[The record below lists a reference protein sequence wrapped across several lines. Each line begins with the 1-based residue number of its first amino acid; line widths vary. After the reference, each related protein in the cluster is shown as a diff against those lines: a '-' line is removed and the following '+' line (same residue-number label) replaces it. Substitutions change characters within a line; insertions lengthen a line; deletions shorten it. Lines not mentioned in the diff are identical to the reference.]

1 MLLVLLIAGWA
12 AGCPLSAQ
20 TIVEL
25 EPDQSLSNGV
35 DVASLDDDEAYGISF
50 AFGKN
55 TGGYQAKYYNGAVR
69 VYTGN
74 TITMTGPNGYVVS
87 KVEFLTETYN
97 NDASTLSARVGSVSY
112 DATTKTYTWENTS
125 AVSEAVFDIVKGQFR
140 IKNIKCYLDNS
151 GEVKPKPKAPIISH
165 NSSEFYRAFQVVLTD
180 INDPATTIRYTLDG
194 TDPTDANGMKYT
206 APVEIPT
213 GNDVTLKAVCVNE
226 NGVSALASASYIY
239 KAKSLLS
246 FRTNNKGG
254 ISSVNYNTRGSEYGS
269 FSGEGDAYITDGETV
284 NLRISLNNGYSLRGI
299 TLNGEKKEMSQ
310 YDGLSFIMP
319 SVTDVTVMA
328 DVVYDPTSPSDPQPP
343 TPVEKKYKLTLVSN
357 PAGAGSFSG
366 NGSYAEGTTIR
377 ISTSNNY
384 GYVFKNWTRD
394 GETISANSYFNFTMP
409 ATDVV
414 LVANYVYNPTSPSDP
429 EKPTLKHPLTAVAS
443 PTGAASFNLSASE
456 VVAGNTYT
464 VRAYPNTGYKMK
476 GWILNGVAQE
486 EKSNVFKG
494 TMTDAGAQLVAI
506 LEYDPASPGNPGAN
520 YYNAATGLAIIDD
533 FTPDNLLGALSST
546 VGSNNYVNVNRLIVK
561 GRMTSYDFNCLQQ
574 LSNAATIDLSRT
586 GGVTELPSYAF
597 SGMAVSS
604 VSLPA
609 TIGSMGSM
617 VFNNCANLTAITVH
631 AVEPPVCNNRTFE
644 GITNKANCNVY
655 VPEEAVELYAAAEYW
670 KDFTIL
676 PITDDMHMLQ
686 VNLPAEGKDGRYKN
700 NTIELVNINSGVRQ
714 KYVIT
719 DRLIY
724 TFSGLRKDEQYNVY
738 MYSRAGLEI
747 GRIEEVTIPNDDMDV
762 AFGTLK
768 QLYTV
773 AAKVLSPEGENLT
786 NMATVEW
793 LKPLEDGTT
802 VYLRKTVSLG
812 EIPEGQQ
819 LICRVTLN
827 DKLGTIYVAPAD
839 TAFSV
844 SSKENICNIMLQP
857 LRTITLKGT
866 VVDGDDAFIADA
878 SVSAMQTLNGKFQKT
893 YTTKTNSNG
902 EWTLSVLAAPE
913 TRLVI
918 AATECVNKLD
928 TIGAFADDE
937 TIHEMG
943 KTVMKSV
950 VGARINYGFTY
961 IAAGSEE
968 KQDFY
973 SDYRNVAFTVFNVTQ
988 NREQKDMT
996 MQYPTLTILDETVN
1010 IGDEL
1015 RITAVSK
1022 TGAFS
1027 SIERTVTVNEKRR
1040 AEATFD
1046 IVGKGCI
1053 EASFETTDNPAV
1065 MAMLYNANGEL
1076 LKKTEYTE
1084 AKASL
1089 ADVDDGEYT
1098 LVTMGKSELMSSI
1111 LRLSAYDEIG
1121 LTDGKDYVK
1130 NSVKVECGKIASV
1143 HNSMVPAFDESLF
1156 TYTTASTSFSSNKS
1170 SITNGK
1176 YLTLSSIID
1185 FKGVYKSDIS
1195 NVKLVVDLPDAC
1207 DFVEKSVIQGPKLM
1221 TYTLSGKRLTVELG
1235 DTYKTQTRFCVIP
1248 TASEMFNATASVV
1261 FDYKGA
1267 TLTQPIGS
1275 ANVEVKDIE
1284 ISVPNTIGS
1293 TKFSVTGTARPN
1305 STINVFEG
1313 GTLLGSGKANAAGT
1327 WMVNC
1332 ELTKAY
1338 NLSTHMVYAK
1348 ITTPDGTVMPTE
1360 TKKLTYDINA
1370 IHVSKV
1376 TMYHMNPAMGRTY
1389 ESVFDFQNPKTSP
1402 TQWSVYYPQKK
1413 FTYTIEFSE
1422 NDPERISNV
1431 VLYVHTA
1438 DGKFVPCSATYDEK
1452 KKMWFAEI
1460 DMGHNSD
1467 NYYPVNCSVDF
1478 ECLSESAID
1487 SDELLQMTKDYSDIA
1502 RQFTENV
1509 ADFDNSVTNAET
1521 SVDSEIDDIE
1531 NSETQ
1536 DWASTLDNLI
1546 EDVAGKDMEEDNS
1559 NLSYSYFSSMSDE
1572 DLDNYIANLGEI
1584 DYDKETTSI
1593 ENAADFLIS
1602 NMSYDMGDGVVLEDG
1617 TKLTMKTC
1625 EGLTT
1630 ESLLEKGFQLY
1641 KTTDGNGVYI
1651 LTNENGSEVVDL
1663 KNNNYTTI
1671 VYGQDIQIA
1680 VKALL
1685 KNKSNVEDGLNVFN
1699 EIIEKI
1705 NSYYQPIAKAWEDTN
1720 EKVFNFVEYFKN
1732 NYVKVSFDFGRK
1744 KAIYNAKS
1752 NKLNR
1757 LKRELKSLNSLSLE
1771 YQLKLGEI
1779 YEYQKE
1785 VKAAKK
1791 LMKSA
1796 GRLKA
1801 MAGAVYKS
1809 IKPLPGVF
1817 AKKLPLVKYADAIYT
1832 FVSVA
1837 RQYQRVYLSIPNPC
1851 KDDQKKADTLR
1862 GLCIAEAWA
1871 AEGVASIKLGV
1882 NALLDM
1888 AAVASVTAL
1897 VGTGG
1902 TSIIG
1907 AVAVIMLN
1915 VGVNVLIDGMYD
1927 KAVNKRITFF
1937 KAERDKL
1944 ECVKKCGT
1952 NGYPKCPDG
1961 DGPGGGNNGGGTHQ
1975 SGSESDHVIIDP
1987 AGYVYE
1993 AVPENR
1999 VEGVQATIYYKE
2011 EVEDIY
2017 GDKHE
2022 NIVMWNAE
2030 EYAQHNPLFTDE
2042 NGMYRWDVPQ
2052 GLWQVKFE
2060 KDGYA
2065 TAYSEW
2071 LPVPPPQLEV
2081 NVGIT
2086 QNKQPEVT
2094 EARAYEEGI
2103 EVQFDKY
2110 MDPTTLTDANISVT
2124 AGGKKLAGDIQLVN
2138 AALADEYASPEDADA
2153 VRYASRIRFVPEQ
2166 ALASTTGEIRL
2177 TVSRNVKSYAGIP
2190 MTVTYSQVL
2199 DVEKEV
2205 QKITADNI
2213 KVLYGGEKELTIY
2226 ALPSEAA
2233 SGRTLHI
2240 ANSSEMVAS
2249 LAATDLTLDAEGKAV
2264 VKVTGDL
2271 PGRTQL
2277 TFTIDDVTAKGES
2290 TVDVMTEII
2299 TAEAPTASRA
2309 SGTAVYRGTK
2319 VELATDSKNAT
2330 IYFTTD
2336 GSCPCDENGT
2346 RRKYTVPIVISS
2358 DTHIKAMTM
2367 VGNDDVSDVKEFSY
2381 VIKKS
2386 DMDIAMTEGWTW
2398 MSHNFADGMTA
2409 AQLAEDA
2416 AVQRVK
2422 SQTQEVVRDPQ
2433 LGLVGTLSSL
2443 EASQSYKVET
2453 SAATASR
2460 RISGVAWNPATP
2472 IALNDGW
2479 NWLGYPADQTMT
2491 LDEAFATTT
2500 VEKLDAVVGQDG
2512 FAQYDGEH
2520 WVGTLETLAP
2530 GKGYMYQSQ
2539 SKKNVVYNTA
2549 IVSKAHAQHTQGI
2562 GSRLPLAFDKHKYP
2576 SVMAIVATVCY
2587 ADGITADNADYQL
2600 AAFCGSE
2607 CRGIGQL
2614 SGGLL
2619 MMSVYGNAGD
2629 RITVQVTDREGSDV
2643 LASNTLDF
2651 SETVLGN
2658 IEAPYAINVGNATA
2672 IGTTAYDGNVS
2683 LSVDGG
2689 RLLIHGVAAD
2699 DINSVELFD
2708 INGQKIK
2715 HETHISDS
2723 GVDISSLT
2731 GGVYVAVVC
2740 SNGHYTY
2747 HKIAVR

>member
-25 EPDQSLSNGV
+25 EPDQSLSNGA

-55 TGGYQAKYYNGAVR
+55 TGGYQAAYYSGAVR
-69 VYTGN
+69 VYKGN

-165 NSSEFYRAFQVVLTD
+165 NSGEFYRAFQVVLTD

-194 TDPTDANGMKYT
+194 TDPTDTNGMKYT

-429 EKPTLKHPLTAVAS
+429 EKPALKHPLTAVAS

-866 VVDGDDAFIADA
+866 VVDGDDAYIADA
-878 SVSAMQTLNGKFQKT
+878 SVSATQTLNGKFQKT
-893 YTTKTNSNG
+893 FTTKTDRRG
-902 EWTLSVLAAPE
+902 QWTLSVLAAPD

-928 TIGAFADDE
+928 TLGAFADDE

-943 KTVMKSV
+943 KTMMKSV
-950 VGARINYGFTY
+950 VGARITYGFTY
-961 IAAGSEE
+961 MAAGSEE

-973 SDYRNVAFTVFNVTQ
+973 SDHRNVAFTVFNVTQ

-1027 SIERTVTVNEKRR
+1027 SIERTVTVDEKRR

-1176 YLTLSSIID
+1176 YLTLSSVID

-1284 ISVPNTIGS
+1284 INVPNTIGS

-1305 STINVFEG
+1305 STINVYED

-1327 WMVNC
+1327 WMINC
-1332 ELTKAY
+1332 ELAKAY

-1478 ECLSESAID
+1478 ESVSNILGDSQKINENLNQYKEEIGEDTKLNKIINDINNTESNYEQLFGSLFNHLEIEQGDTKELPDNIAKFVDSVLTNNESSLFEYKNGILSFTDKEGKTTKLNCIYSKDATLSET
-1487 SDELLQMTKDYSDIA
+1487 ELKDYTPIVLTDGSTLYVNV
-1502 RQFTENV
+1502 TENII
-1509 ADFDNSVTNAET
+1509 NA
-1521 SVDSEIDDIE
+1521 
-1531 NSETQ
+1531 
-1536 DWASTLDNLI
+1536 
-1546 EDVAGKDMEEDNS
+1546 
-1559 NLSYSYFSSMSDE
+1559 YY
-1572 DLDNYIANLGEI
+1572 
-1584 DYDKETTSI
+1584 
-1593 ENAADFLIS
+1593 
-1602 NMSYDMGDGVVLEDG
+1602 
-1617 TKLTMKTC
+1617 
-1625 EGLTT
+1625 
-1630 ESLLEKGFQLY
+1630 
-1641 KTTDGNGVYI
+1641 DGNLFTLGNI
-1651 LTNENGSEVVDL
+1651 T
-1663 KNNNYTTI
+1663 
-1671 VYGQDIQIA
+1671 
-1680 VKALL
+1680 
-1685 KNKSNVEDGLNVFN
+1685 
-1699 EIIEKI
+1699 
-1705 NSYYQPIAKAWEDTN
+1705 DTN
-1720 EKVFNFVEYFKN
+1720 EK
-1732 NYVKVSFDFGRK
+1732 
-1744 KAIYNAKS
+1744 IKS
-1752 NKLNR
+1752 NSEATDEFFKKWTQARQTLNAMEYLHNYSKEFR
-1757 LKRELKSLNSLSLE
+1757 KISSFFTKALTSLE
-1771 YQLKLGEI
+1771 EKLRTCRE
-1779 YEYQKE
+1779 
-1785 VKAAKK
+1785 
-1791 LMKSA
+1791 
-1796 GRLKA
+1796 
-1801 MAGAVYKS
+1801 
-1809 IKPLPGVF
+1809 
-1817 AKKLPLVKYADAIYT
+1817 
-1832 FVSVA
+1832 
-1837 RQYQRVYLSIPNPC
+1837 
-1851 KDDQKKADTLR
+1851 
-1862 GLCIAEAWA
+1862 
-1871 AEGVASIKLGV
+1871 IKL
-1882 NALLDM
+1882 AIAYDQLSPEKLKELDM
-1888 AAVASVTAL
+1888 AKLDKCLEKIPKQIRTIKKALNGLGMLFKAFDIISIYNDIKDAEESRKEWNQLIENIKRIDCPDMDKLAAKAISYRDKTARGYNFYISTNVINASAIDKLTAFIITIAVAD
-1897 VGTGG
+1897 
-1902 TSIIG
+1902 
-1907 AVAVIMLN
+1907 VAMPEA
-1915 VGVNVLIDGMYD
+1915 VLIASIVSSFINDVSIVQGGYTQYKDIIWKGEIRNQIPNIKCNTDCGKPGMPPC
-1927 KAVNKRITFF
+1927 RI
-1937 KAERDKL
+1937 
-1944 ECVKKCGT
+1944 
-1952 NGYPKCPDG
+1952 
-1961 DGPGGGNNGGGTHQ
+1961 PGNGNNGGGTHQ

-2022 NIVMWNAE
+2022 NVVMWNAE

-2110 MDPTTLTDANISVT
+2110 MDPASLTDANISVT

-2249 LAATDLTLDAEGKAV
+2249 LAATDLTLDTEGKAV

-2398 MSHNFADGMTA
+2398 MSHSFADGMTA

>member
-25 EPDQSLSNGV
+25 EPDQSLSNGA

-55 TGGYQAKYYNGAVR
+55 TGGYQAAYYSGAVR
-69 VYTGN
+69 VYKGN

-165 NSSEFYRAFQVVLTD
+165 NSGEFYRAFQVVLTD

-194 TDPTDANGMKYT
+194 TDPTDTNGMKYT

-429 EKPTLKHPLTAVAS
+429 EKPALKHPLTAVAS

-866 VVDGDDAFIADA
+866 VVDGDDAYIADA
-878 SVSAMQTLNGKFQKT
+878 SVSATQTLNGKFQKT
-893 YTTKTNSNG
+893 FTTKTDRRG
-902 EWTLSVLAAPE
+902 QWTLSVLAAPD

-928 TIGAFADDE
+928 TLGAFADDE

-943 KTVMKSV
+943 KTMMKSV
-950 VGARINYGFTY
+950 VGARITYGFTY
-961 IAAGSEE
+961 MAAGSEE

-973 SDYRNVAFTVFNVTQ
+973 SDHRNVAFTVFNVTQ

-1027 SIERTVTVNEKRR
+1027 SIERTVTVDEKRR

-1176 YLTLSSIID
+1176 YLTLSSVID

-1284 ISVPNTIGS
+1284 INVPNTIGS

-1305 STINVFEG
+1305 STINVYED

-1327 WMVNC
+1327 WMINC
-1332 ELTKAY
+1332 ELAKAY

-1478 ECLSESAID
+1478 ESVSNILGDSQKINENLNQYKEEIGEDTKLNKIINDINNTESNYEQLFGSLFNHLEIEQGDTKELPDNIAKFVDSVLTNNESSLFEYKNGILSFTDKEGKTTKLNCIYSKDATLSET
-1487 SDELLQMTKDYSDIA
+1487 ELKDYTPIVLTDGSTLYVNV
-1502 RQFTENV
+1502 TENII
-1509 ADFDNSVTNAET
+1509 NA
-1521 SVDSEIDDIE
+1521 
-1531 NSETQ
+1531 
-1536 DWASTLDNLI
+1536 
-1546 EDVAGKDMEEDNS
+1546 
-1559 NLSYSYFSSMSDE
+1559 YY
-1572 DLDNYIANLGEI
+1572 
-1584 DYDKETTSI
+1584 
-1593 ENAADFLIS
+1593 
-1602 NMSYDMGDGVVLEDG
+1602 
-1617 TKLTMKTC
+1617 
-1625 EGLTT
+1625 
-1630 ESLLEKGFQLY
+1630 
-1641 KTTDGNGVYI
+1641 DGNLFTLGNI
-1651 LTNENGSEVVDL
+1651 T
-1663 KNNNYTTI
+1663 
-1671 VYGQDIQIA
+1671 
-1680 VKALL
+1680 
-1685 KNKSNVEDGLNVFN
+1685 
-1699 EIIEKI
+1699 
-1705 NSYYQPIAKAWEDTN
+1705 DTN
-1720 EKVFNFVEYFKN
+1720 EK
-1732 NYVKVSFDFGRK
+1732 
-1744 KAIYNAKS
+1744 IKS
-1752 NKLNR
+1752 NSEATDEFFKKWTQARQTLNAMEYLHNYSKEFR
-1757 LKRELKSLNSLSLE
+1757 KISSFFTKALTSLE
-1771 YQLKLGEI
+1771 EKLRTCRE
-1779 YEYQKE
+1779 
-1785 VKAAKK
+1785 
-1791 LMKSA
+1791 
-1796 GRLKA
+1796 
-1801 MAGAVYKS
+1801 
-1809 IKPLPGVF
+1809 
-1817 AKKLPLVKYADAIYT
+1817 
-1832 FVSVA
+1832 
-1837 RQYQRVYLSIPNPC
+1837 
-1851 KDDQKKADTLR
+1851 
-1862 GLCIAEAWA
+1862 
-1871 AEGVASIKLGV
+1871 IKL
-1882 NALLDM
+1882 AIAYDQLSPEKLKELDM
-1888 AAVASVTAL
+1888 AKLDKCLEKIPKQIRTIKKALNGLGMLFKAFDIISIYNDIKDAEESRKEWNQLIENIKRIDCPDMDKLAAKAISYRDKTARGYNFYISTNVINASAIDKLTAFIITIAVAD
-1897 VGTGG
+1897 
-1902 TSIIG
+1902 
-1907 AVAVIMLN
+1907 VAMPEA
-1915 VGVNVLIDGMYD
+1915 VLIASIVSSFINDVSIVQGGYTQYKDIIWKGEIRNQIPNIKCNTDCGKPGMPPC
-1927 KAVNKRITFF
+1927 RI
-1937 KAERDKL
+1937 
-1944 ECVKKCGT
+1944 
-1952 NGYPKCPDG
+1952 
-1961 DGPGGGNNGGGTHQ
+1961 PGNGNNGGGTHQ

-2022 NIVMWNAE
+2022 NVVMWNAE

-2110 MDPTTLTDANISVT
+2110 MDPASLTDANISVT

-2398 MSHNFADGMTA
+2398 MSHSFADGMTA

-2658 IEAPYAINVGNATA
+2658 IEAPYAINVDNATA

>member
-25 EPDQSLSNGV
+25 EPDQSLSNGA
-35 DVASLDDDEAYGISF
+35 DVASLDDDETYGISF

-55 TGGYQAKYYNGAVR
+55 TGGYQATYYSGAVR
-69 VYTGN
+69 VYKGN

-165 NSSEFYRAFQVVLTD
+165 NSGEFYRAFQVVLTD

-194 TDPTDANGMKYT
+194 TDPTDTNGMKYT

-429 EKPTLKHPLTAVAS
+429 EKPALKHPLTAVAS

-866 VVDGDDAFIADA
+866 VVDGDDAYIADA
-878 SVSAMQTLNGKFQKT
+878 SVSATQTLNGKFQKT
-893 YTTKTNSNG
+893 FTTKTDRRG
-902 EWTLSVLAAPE
+902 QWTLSVLAAPD

-928 TIGAFADDE
+928 TLGAFADDE

-943 KTVMKSV
+943 KTMMKSV
-950 VGARINYGFTY
+950 VGARITYGFTY
-961 IAAGSEE
+961 MAAGSEE

-973 SDYRNVAFTVFNVTQ
+973 SDHRNVAFTVFNVTQ

-1027 SIERTVTVNEKRR
+1027 SIERTVTVDEKRR

-1176 YLTLSSIID
+1176 YLTLSSVID

-1284 ISVPNTIGS
+1284 INVPNTIGS

-1305 STINVFEG
+1305 STINVYED

-1327 WMVNC
+1327 WMINC
-1332 ELTKAY
+1332 ELAKAY

-1478 ECLSESAID
+1478 ESVSNILGDSQKINENLNQYKEEIGEDTKLNKIINDINNTESNYEQLFGSLFNHLEIEQGDTKELPDNIAKFVDSVLTNNESSLFEYKNGILSFTDKEGKTTKLNCIYSKDATLSET
-1487 SDELLQMTKDYSDIA
+1487 ELKDYTPIVLTDGSTLYVNV
-1502 RQFTENV
+1502 TENII
-1509 ADFDNSVTNAET
+1509 NA
-1521 SVDSEIDDIE
+1521 
-1531 NSETQ
+1531 
-1536 DWASTLDNLI
+1536 
-1546 EDVAGKDMEEDNS
+1546 
-1559 NLSYSYFSSMSDE
+1559 YY
-1572 DLDNYIANLGEI
+1572 
-1584 DYDKETTSI
+1584 
-1593 ENAADFLIS
+1593 
-1602 NMSYDMGDGVVLEDG
+1602 
-1617 TKLTMKTC
+1617 
-1625 EGLTT
+1625 
-1630 ESLLEKGFQLY
+1630 
-1641 KTTDGNGVYI
+1641 DGNLFTLGNI
-1651 LTNENGSEVVDL
+1651 T
-1663 KNNNYTTI
+1663 
-1671 VYGQDIQIA
+1671 
-1680 VKALL
+1680 
-1685 KNKSNVEDGLNVFN
+1685 
-1699 EIIEKI
+1699 
-1705 NSYYQPIAKAWEDTN
+1705 DTN
-1720 EKVFNFVEYFKN
+1720 EK
-1732 NYVKVSFDFGRK
+1732 
-1744 KAIYNAKS
+1744 IKS
-1752 NKLNR
+1752 NSEATDEFFKKWTQARQTLNAMEYLHNYSKEFR
-1757 LKRELKSLNSLSLE
+1757 KISSFFTKALTSLE
-1771 YQLKLGEI
+1771 EKLRTCRE
-1779 YEYQKE
+1779 
-1785 VKAAKK
+1785 
-1791 LMKSA
+1791 
-1796 GRLKA
+1796 
-1801 MAGAVYKS
+1801 
-1809 IKPLPGVF
+1809 
-1817 AKKLPLVKYADAIYT
+1817 
-1832 FVSVA
+1832 
-1837 RQYQRVYLSIPNPC
+1837 
-1851 KDDQKKADTLR
+1851 
-1862 GLCIAEAWA
+1862 
-1871 AEGVASIKLGV
+1871 IKL
-1882 NALLDM
+1882 AIAYDQLSPEKLKELDM
-1888 AAVASVTAL
+1888 AKLDKCLEKIPKQIRTIKKALNGLGMLFKAFDIISIYNDIKDAEESRKEWNQLIENIKRIDCPDMDKLAAKAISYRDKTARGYNFYISTNVINASAIDKLTAFIITIAVAD
-1897 VGTGG
+1897 
-1902 TSIIG
+1902 
-1907 AVAVIMLN
+1907 VAMPEA
-1915 VGVNVLIDGMYD
+1915 VLIASIVSSFINDVSIVQGGYTQYKDIIWKGEIRNQIPNIKCNTDCGKPGMPPC
-1927 KAVNKRITFF
+1927 RI
-1937 KAERDKL
+1937 
-1944 ECVKKCGT
+1944 
-1952 NGYPKCPDG
+1952 
-1961 DGPGGGNNGGGTHQ
+1961 PGNGNNGGGTHQ

-2022 NIVMWNAE
+2022 NVVMWNAE

-2110 MDPTTLTDANISVT
+2110 MDPASLTDANISVT

-2398 MSHNFADGMTA
+2398 MSHSFADGMTA

-2658 IEAPYAINVGNATA
+2658 IEAPYAINVDNATA

>member
-25 EPDQSLSNGV
+25 EPDQSLSNGA

-55 TGGYQAKYYNGAVR
+55 TGGYQAAYYSGAVR
-69 VYTGN
+69 VYKGN

-165 NSSEFYRAFQVVLTD
+165 NSGEFYRAFQVVLTD

-194 TDPTDANGMKYT
+194 TDPTDTNGMKYT

-429 EKPTLKHPLTAVAS
+429 EKPALKHPLTAVAS

-793 LKPLEDGTT
+793 FKPLEDGTT

-866 VVDGDDAFIADA
+866 VVDGDDAYIADA
-878 SVSAMQTLNGKFQKT
+878 SVSATQTLNGKFQKT
-893 YTTKTNSNG
+893 FTTKTDRRG
-902 EWTLSVLAAPE
+902 QWTLSVLAAPD

-918 AATECVNKLD
+918 AATECMNKLD
-928 TIGAFADDE
+928 TLGAFADDE

-943 KTVMKSV
+943 KTMMKSV
-950 VGARINYGFTY
+950 VGARITYGFTY
-961 IAAGSEE
+961 MAAGSEE

-973 SDYRNVAFTVFNVTQ
+973 SDHRNVAFTVFNVTQ

-1027 SIERTVTVNEKRR
+1027 SIERTVTVDEKRR

-1176 YLTLSSIID
+1176 YLTLSSVID

-1284 ISVPNTIGS
+1284 INVPNTIGS

-1305 STINVFEG
+1305 STINVYED

-1327 WMVNC
+1327 WMINC
-1332 ELTKAY
+1332 ELAKAY

-1478 ECLSESAID
+1478 ESVSNILGDSQKINENLNQYKEEIGEDTKLNKIINDINNTESNYEQLFGSLFNHLEIEQGDTKELPDNIAKFVDSVLTNNESSLFEYKNGILSFTDKEGKTTKLNCIYSKDATLSET
-1487 SDELLQMTKDYSDIA
+1487 ELKDYTPIVLTDGSTLYVNV
-1502 RQFTENV
+1502 TENII
-1509 ADFDNSVTNAET
+1509 NA
-1521 SVDSEIDDIE
+1521 
-1531 NSETQ
+1531 
-1536 DWASTLDNLI
+1536 
-1546 EDVAGKDMEEDNS
+1546 
-1559 NLSYSYFSSMSDE
+1559 YY
-1572 DLDNYIANLGEI
+1572 
-1584 DYDKETTSI
+1584 
-1593 ENAADFLIS
+1593 
-1602 NMSYDMGDGVVLEDG
+1602 
-1617 TKLTMKTC
+1617 
-1625 EGLTT
+1625 
-1630 ESLLEKGFQLY
+1630 
-1641 KTTDGNGVYI
+1641 DGNLFTLGNI
-1651 LTNENGSEVVDL
+1651 T
-1663 KNNNYTTI
+1663 
-1671 VYGQDIQIA
+1671 
-1680 VKALL
+1680 
-1685 KNKSNVEDGLNVFN
+1685 
-1699 EIIEKI
+1699 
-1705 NSYYQPIAKAWEDTN
+1705 DTN
-1720 EKVFNFVEYFKN
+1720 EK
-1732 NYVKVSFDFGRK
+1732 
-1744 KAIYNAKS
+1744 IKS
-1752 NKLNR
+1752 NSEATDEFFKKWTQARQTLNAMEYLHNYSKEFR
-1757 LKRELKSLNSLSLE
+1757 KISSFFTKALTSLE
-1771 YQLKLGEI
+1771 EKLRTCRE
-1779 YEYQKE
+1779 
-1785 VKAAKK
+1785 
-1791 LMKSA
+1791 
-1796 GRLKA
+1796 
-1801 MAGAVYKS
+1801 
-1809 IKPLPGVF
+1809 
-1817 AKKLPLVKYADAIYT
+1817 
-1832 FVSVA
+1832 
-1837 RQYQRVYLSIPNPC
+1837 
-1851 KDDQKKADTLR
+1851 
-1862 GLCIAEAWA
+1862 
-1871 AEGVASIKLGV
+1871 IKL
-1882 NALLDM
+1882 AIAYDQLSPEKLKELDM
-1888 AAVASVTAL
+1888 AKLDKCLEKIPKQIRTIKKALNGLGMLFKAFDIISIYNDIKDAEESRKEWNQLIENIKRIDCPDMDKLAAKAISYRDKTARGYNFYISTNVINASAIDKLTAFIITIAVAD
-1897 VGTGG
+1897 
-1902 TSIIG
+1902 
-1907 AVAVIMLN
+1907 VAMPEA
-1915 VGVNVLIDGMYD
+1915 VLIASIVSSFINDVSIVQGGYTQYKDIIWKGEIRNQIPNIKCNTDCGKPGMPPC
-1927 KAVNKRITFF
+1927 RI
-1937 KAERDKL
+1937 
-1944 ECVKKCGT
+1944 
-1952 NGYPKCPDG
+1952 
-1961 DGPGGGNNGGGTHQ
+1961 PGNGNNGGGTHQ

-2022 NIVMWNAE
+2022 NVVMWNAE

-2110 MDPTTLTDANISVT
+2110 MDPASLTDANISVT

-2398 MSHNFADGMTA
+2398 MSHSFADGMTA

-2658 IEAPYAINVGNATA
+2658 IEAPYAINVDNATA

>member
-25 EPDQSLSNGV
+25 EPDQSLSNGA

-55 TGGYQAKYYNGAVR
+55 TGGYQAAYYSGAVR
-69 VYTGN
+69 VYKGN

-165 NSSEFYRAFQVVLTD
+165 NSGEFYRAFQVVLTD

-194 TDPTDANGMKYT
+194 TDPTDTNGMKYT

-429 EKPTLKHPLTAVAS
+429 EKPALKHPLTAVAS

-747 GRIEEVTIPNDDMDV
+747 SRIEEVTIPNDDMDV

-866 VVDGDDAFIADA
+866 VVDGDDAYIADA
-878 SVSAMQTLNGKFQKT
+878 SVSATQTLNGKFQKT
-893 YTTKTNSNG
+893 FTTKTDRRG
-902 EWTLSVLAAPE
+902 QWTLSVLAAPD

-928 TIGAFADDE
+928 TLGAFADDE

-943 KTVMKSV
+943 KTMMKSV
-950 VGARINYGFTY
+950 VGARITYGFTY
-961 IAAGSEE
+961 MAAGSEE

-973 SDYRNVAFTVFNVTQ
+973 SDHRNVAFTVFNVTQ

-1027 SIERTVTVNEKRR
+1027 SIERTVTVDEKRR

-1176 YLTLSSIID
+1176 YLTLSSVID

-1284 ISVPNTIGS
+1284 INVPNTIGS

-1305 STINVFEG
+1305 STINVYED

-1327 WMVNC
+1327 WMINC
-1332 ELTKAY
+1332 ELAKAY

-1478 ECLSESAID
+1478 ESVSNILGDSQKINENLNQYKEEIGEDTKLNKIINDINNTESNYEQLFGSLFNHLEIEQGDTKELPDNIAKFVDSVLTNNESSLFEYKNGILSFTDKEGKTTKLNCIYSKDATLSET
-1487 SDELLQMTKDYSDIA
+1487 ELKDYTPIVLTDGSTLYVNV
-1502 RQFTENV
+1502 TENII
-1509 ADFDNSVTNAET
+1509 NA
-1521 SVDSEIDDIE
+1521 
-1531 NSETQ
+1531 
-1536 DWASTLDNLI
+1536 
-1546 EDVAGKDMEEDNS
+1546 
-1559 NLSYSYFSSMSDE
+1559 YY
-1572 DLDNYIANLGEI
+1572 
-1584 DYDKETTSI
+1584 
-1593 ENAADFLIS
+1593 
-1602 NMSYDMGDGVVLEDG
+1602 
-1617 TKLTMKTC
+1617 
-1625 EGLTT
+1625 
-1630 ESLLEKGFQLY
+1630 
-1641 KTTDGNGVYI
+1641 DGNLFTLGNI
-1651 LTNENGSEVVDL
+1651 T
-1663 KNNNYTTI
+1663 
-1671 VYGQDIQIA
+1671 
-1680 VKALL
+1680 
-1685 KNKSNVEDGLNVFN
+1685 
-1699 EIIEKI
+1699 
-1705 NSYYQPIAKAWEDTN
+1705 DTN
-1720 EKVFNFVEYFKN
+1720 EK
-1732 NYVKVSFDFGRK
+1732 
-1744 KAIYNAKS
+1744 IKS
-1752 NKLNR
+1752 NSEATDEFFKKWTQARQTLNAMEYLHNYSKEFR
-1757 LKRELKSLNSLSLE
+1757 KISSFFTKALTSLE
-1771 YQLKLGEI
+1771 EKLRTCRE
-1779 YEYQKE
+1779 
-1785 VKAAKK
+1785 
-1791 LMKSA
+1791 
-1796 GRLKA
+1796 
-1801 MAGAVYKS
+1801 
-1809 IKPLPGVF
+1809 
-1817 AKKLPLVKYADAIYT
+1817 
-1832 FVSVA
+1832 
-1837 RQYQRVYLSIPNPC
+1837 
-1851 KDDQKKADTLR
+1851 
-1862 GLCIAEAWA
+1862 
-1871 AEGVASIKLGV
+1871 IKL
-1882 NALLDM
+1882 AIAYDQLSPEKLKELDM
-1888 AAVASVTAL
+1888 AKLDKCLEKIPKQIRTIKKALNGLGMLFKAFDIISIYNDIKDAEESRKEWNQLIENIKRIDCPDMDKLAAKAISYRDKTARGYNFYISTNVINASAIDKLTAFIITIAVAD
-1897 VGTGG
+1897 
-1902 TSIIG
+1902 
-1907 AVAVIMLN
+1907 VAMPEA
-1915 VGVNVLIDGMYD
+1915 VLIASIVSSFINDVSIVQGGYTQYKDIIWKGEIRNQIPNIKCNTDCGKPGMPPC
-1927 KAVNKRITFF
+1927 RI
-1937 KAERDKL
+1937 
-1944 ECVKKCGT
+1944 
-1952 NGYPKCPDG
+1952 
-1961 DGPGGGNNGGGTHQ
+1961 PGNGNNGGGTHQ

-2022 NIVMWNAE
+2022 NVVMWNAE

-2110 MDPTTLTDANISVT
+2110 MDPASLTDANISVT

-2398 MSHNFADGMTA
+2398 MSHSFADGMTA

-2658 IEAPYAINVGNATA
+2658 IEAPYAINVDNATA

>member
-25 EPDQSLSNGV
+25 EPDQSLSNGA

-55 TGGYQAKYYNGAVR
+55 TGGYQAAYYSGAVR
-69 VYTGN
+69 VYKGN

-165 NSSEFYRAFQVVLTD
+165 NSGEFYRAFQVVLTD

-194 TDPTDANGMKYT
+194 TDPTDTNGMKYT

-429 EKPTLKHPLTAVAS
+429 EKPALKHPLTAVAS

-866 VVDGDDAFIADA
+866 VVDGDDAYIADA
-878 SVSAMQTLNGKFQKT
+878 SVSATQTLNGKFQKT
-893 YTTKTNSNG
+893 FTTKTDRRG
-902 EWTLSVLAAPE
+902 QWTLSVLAAPD

-928 TIGAFADDE
+928 TLGAFADDE

-943 KTVMKSV
+943 KTMMKSV
-950 VGARINYGFTY
+950 VGARITYGFTY
-961 IAAGSEE
+961 MAAGSEE

-973 SDYRNVAFTVFNVTQ
+973 SDHRNVAFTVFNVTQ

-1027 SIERTVTVNEKRR
+1027 SIERTVTVDEKRR

-1176 YLTLSSIID
+1176 YLTLSSVID

-1284 ISVPNTIGS
+1284 INVPNTIGS

-1305 STINVFEG
+1305 STINVYED

-1327 WMVNC
+1327 WMINC
-1332 ELTKAY
+1332 ELAKAY

-1478 ECLSESAID
+1478 ESVSNILGDSQKINENLNQYKEEIGEDTKLNKIINDINNTESNYEQLFGSLFNHLEIEQGDTKELPDNIAKFVDSVLTNNESSLFEYKNSILSFTDKEGKTTKLNCIYSKDATLSET
-1487 SDELLQMTKDYSDIA
+1487 ELKDYTPIVLTDGSTLYVNV
-1502 RQFTENV
+1502 TENII
-1509 ADFDNSVTNAET
+1509 NA
-1521 SVDSEIDDIE
+1521 
-1531 NSETQ
+1531 
-1536 DWASTLDNLI
+1536 
-1546 EDVAGKDMEEDNS
+1546 
-1559 NLSYSYFSSMSDE
+1559 YY
-1572 DLDNYIANLGEI
+1572 
-1584 DYDKETTSI
+1584 
-1593 ENAADFLIS
+1593 
-1602 NMSYDMGDGVVLEDG
+1602 
-1617 TKLTMKTC
+1617 
-1625 EGLTT
+1625 
-1630 ESLLEKGFQLY
+1630 
-1641 KTTDGNGVYI
+1641 DGNLFTLGNI
-1651 LTNENGSEVVDL
+1651 T
-1663 KNNNYTTI
+1663 
-1671 VYGQDIQIA
+1671 
-1680 VKALL
+1680 
-1685 KNKSNVEDGLNVFN
+1685 
-1699 EIIEKI
+1699 
-1705 NSYYQPIAKAWEDTN
+1705 DTN
-1720 EKVFNFVEYFKN
+1720 EK
-1732 NYVKVSFDFGRK
+1732 
-1744 KAIYNAKS
+1744 IKS
-1752 NKLNR
+1752 NSEATDEFFKKWTQARQTLNAMEYLHNYSKEFR
-1757 LKRELKSLNSLSLE
+1757 KISSFFTKALTSLE
-1771 YQLKLGEI
+1771 EKLRTCRE
-1779 YEYQKE
+1779 
-1785 VKAAKK
+1785 
-1791 LMKSA
+1791 
-1796 GRLKA
+1796 
-1801 MAGAVYKS
+1801 
-1809 IKPLPGVF
+1809 
-1817 AKKLPLVKYADAIYT
+1817 
-1832 FVSVA
+1832 
-1837 RQYQRVYLSIPNPC
+1837 
-1851 KDDQKKADTLR
+1851 
-1862 GLCIAEAWA
+1862 
-1871 AEGVASIKLGV
+1871 IKL
-1882 NALLDM
+1882 AIAYDQLSPEKLKELDM
-1888 AAVASVTAL
+1888 AKLDKCLEKIPKQIRTIKKALNGLGMLFKAFDIISIYNDIKDAEESRKEWNQLIENIKRIDCPDMDKLAAKAISYRDKTARGYNFYISTNVINASAIDKLTAFIITIAVAD
-1897 VGTGG
+1897 
-1902 TSIIG
+1902 
-1907 AVAVIMLN
+1907 VAMPEA
-1915 VGVNVLIDGMYD
+1915 VLIASIVSSFINDVSIVQGGYTQYKDIIWKGEIRNQIPNIKCNTDCGKPGMPPC
-1927 KAVNKRITFF
+1927 RI
-1937 KAERDKL
+1937 
-1944 ECVKKCGT
+1944 
-1952 NGYPKCPDG
+1952 
-1961 DGPGGGNNGGGTHQ
+1961 PGNGNNGGGTHQ

-2022 NIVMWNAE
+2022 NVVMWNAE

-2110 MDPTTLTDANISVT
+2110 MDPASLTDANISVT

-2249 LAATDLTLDAEGKAV
+2249 LAATDLTLDADGKAV

-2398 MSHNFADGMTA
+2398 MSHSFADGMTA

-2658 IEAPYAINVGNATA
+2658 IEAPYAINVDNATA

>member
-25 EPDQSLSNGV
+25 APDQSLSNETV
-35 DVASLDDDEAYGISF
+35 VASLDDEAYGISF
-50 AFGKN
+50 AFGQN
-55 TGGYQAKYYNGAVR
+55 TGGYPAKYYSGAVR
-69 VYTGN
+69 VYKGN

-87 KVEFLTETYN
+87 KVEFLTEKKYTK
-97 NDASTLSARVGSVSY
+97 NDSTTLSARVGKVSY

-125 AVSEAVFDIVKGQFR
+125 AVSEAVFDIANTQFR
-140 IKNIKCYLDNS
+140 ITNIKCYLNKD
-151 GEVKPKPKAPIISH
+151 GEVKPKPKAPVISH
-165 NSSEFYRAFQVVLTD
+165 NSGEFYRAFQVVLTD

-226 NGVSALASASYIY
+226 NGVSAVASASYTY

-254 ISSVNYNTRGSEYGS
+254 ISSVNYSTRGSEYGS
-269 FSGEGDAYITDGETV
+269 FNGEGDAYITDGETV
-284 NLRISLNNGYSLRGI
+284 NMSIGLNNGYRLRGI
-299 TLNGEKKEMSQ
+299 TVNGEQKEVSQ
-310 YDGLSFIMP
+310 YGGLSFTMP

-357 PAGAGSFSG
+357 PAGAGSVSNG
-366 NGSYAEGTTIR
+366 GSYAEGTTIR
-377 ISTSNNY
+377 ISTSYNS

-414 LVANYVYNPTSPSDP
+414 LVANYVYNPSDP
-429 EKPTLKHPLTAVAS
+429 KDPEQPALKHPLTAVAS

-456 VVAGNTYT
+456 VVFGNTYT

-866 VVDGDDAFIADA
+866 VVDGDDAYIADA
-878 SVSAMQTLNGKFQKT
+878 SVSATQTLNGKFQKT
-893 YTTKTNSNG
+893 FTTKTDRRG
-902 EWTLSVLAAPE
+902 QWTLSVLAAPD

-928 TIGAFADDE
+928 TLGAFADDE

-943 KTVMKSV
+943 KTMMKSV
-950 VGARINYGFTY
+950 VGARITYGFTY
-961 IAAGSEE
+961 MAAGSEE

-973 SDYRNVAFTVFNVTQ
+973 SDHRNVAFTVFNVTQ

-1027 SIERTVTVNEKRR
+1027 SIERTVTVDEKRR

-1176 YLTLSSIID
+1176 YLTLSSVID

-1284 ISVPNTIGS
+1284 INVPNTIGS

-1305 STINVFEG
+1305 STINVYED

-1327 WMVNC
+1327 WMINC
-1332 ELTKAY
+1332 ELAKAY

-1478 ECLSESAID
+1478 ESVSNILGDSQKINENLNQYKEEIGEDTKLNKIINDINNTESNYEQLFGSLFNHLEIEQGDTKELPDNIAKFVDSVLTNNESSLFEYKNGILSFTDKEGKTTKLNCIYSKDATLSET
-1487 SDELLQMTKDYSDIA
+1487 ELKDYTPIVLTDGSTLYVNV
-1502 RQFTENV
+1502 TENII
-1509 ADFDNSVTNAET
+1509 NA
-1521 SVDSEIDDIE
+1521 
-1531 NSETQ
+1531 
-1536 DWASTLDNLI
+1536 
-1546 EDVAGKDMEEDNS
+1546 
-1559 NLSYSYFSSMSDE
+1559 YY
-1572 DLDNYIANLGEI
+1572 
-1584 DYDKETTSI
+1584 
-1593 ENAADFLIS
+1593 
-1602 NMSYDMGDGVVLEDG
+1602 
-1617 TKLTMKTC
+1617 
-1625 EGLTT
+1625 
-1630 ESLLEKGFQLY
+1630 
-1641 KTTDGNGVYI
+1641 DGNLFTLGNI
-1651 LTNENGSEVVDL
+1651 T
-1663 KNNNYTTI
+1663 
-1671 VYGQDIQIA
+1671 
-1680 VKALL
+1680 
-1685 KNKSNVEDGLNVFN
+1685 
-1699 EIIEKI
+1699 
-1705 NSYYQPIAKAWEDTN
+1705 DTN
-1720 EKVFNFVEYFKN
+1720 EK
-1732 NYVKVSFDFGRK
+1732 
-1744 KAIYNAKS
+1744 IKS
-1752 NKLNR
+1752 NSEATDEFFKKWTQARQTLNAMEYLHNYSKEFR
-1757 LKRELKSLNSLSLE
+1757 KISSFFTKALTSLE
-1771 YQLKLGEI
+1771 EKLRTCRE
-1779 YEYQKE
+1779 
-1785 VKAAKK
+1785 
-1791 LMKSA
+1791 
-1796 GRLKA
+1796 
-1801 MAGAVYKS
+1801 
-1809 IKPLPGVF
+1809 
-1817 AKKLPLVKYADAIYT
+1817 
-1832 FVSVA
+1832 
-1837 RQYQRVYLSIPNPC
+1837 
-1851 KDDQKKADTLR
+1851 
-1862 GLCIAEAWA
+1862 
-1871 AEGVASIKLGV
+1871 IKL
-1882 NALLDM
+1882 AIAYDQLSPEKLKELDM
-1888 AAVASVTAL
+1888 AKLDKCLEKIPKQIRTIKKALNGLGMLFKAFDIISIYNDIKDAEESRKEWNQLIENIKRIDCPDMDKLAAKAISYRDKTARGYNFYISTNVINASAIDKLTAFIITIAVAD
-1897 VGTGG
+1897 
-1902 TSIIG
+1902 
-1907 AVAVIMLN
+1907 VAMPEA
-1915 VGVNVLIDGMYD
+1915 VLIASIVSSFINDVSIVQGGYTQYKDIIWKGEIRNQIPNIKCNTDCGKPGMPPC
-1927 KAVNKRITFF
+1927 RI
-1937 KAERDKL
+1937 
-1944 ECVKKCGT
+1944 
-1952 NGYPKCPDG
+1952 
-1961 DGPGGGNNGGGTHQ
+1961 PGNGNNGGGTHQ

-2022 NIVMWNAE
+2022 NVVMWNAE

-2110 MDPTTLTDANISVT
+2110 MDPASLTDANISVT

-2166 ALASTTGEIRL
+2166 ALASTTGEIRF

-2398 MSHNFADGMTA
+2398 MSHSFADGMTA

-2658 IEAPYAINVGNATA
+2658 IEAPYAINVDNATA

>member
-25 EPDQSLSNGV
+25 EPDQSLSNGA

-55 TGGYQAKYYNGAVR
+55 TGGYQAAYYSGAVR
-69 VYTGN
+69 VYKGN

-165 NSSEFYRAFQVVLTD
+165 NSGEFYRAFQVVLTD

-194 TDPTDANGMKYT
+194 TDPTDTNGMKYT

-429 EKPTLKHPLTAVAS
+429 EKPALKHPLTAVAS

-866 VVDGDDAFIADA
+866 VVDGDDAYIADA
-878 SVSAMQTLNGKFQKT
+878 SVSATQTLNGKFQKT
-893 YTTKTNSNG
+893 FTTKTDRRG
-902 EWTLSVLAAPE
+902 QWTLSVLAAPD

-928 TIGAFADDE
+928 TLGAFADDE

-943 KTVMKSV
+943 KTMMKSV
-950 VGARINYGFTY
+950 VGARITYGFTY
-961 IAAGSEE
+961 MAAGSEE

-973 SDYRNVAFTVFNVTQ
+973 SDHRNVAFTVFNVTQ

-1027 SIERTVTVNEKRR
+1027 SIERTVTVDEKRR

-1176 YLTLSSIID
+1176 YLTLSSVID

-1284 ISVPNTIGS
+1284 INVPNTIGS

-1305 STINVFEG
+1305 STINVYED

-1327 WMVNC
+1327 WMINC
-1332 ELTKAY
+1332 ELAKAY

-1478 ECLSESAID
+1478 ESVSNILGDSQKINENLNQYKEEIGEDTKLNKIINDINNTESNYEQLFGSLFNHLEIEQGDTKELPDNIAKFVDSVLTNNESSLFEYKNGILSFTDKEGKTTKLNCIYSKDATLSET
-1487 SDELLQMTKDYSDIA
+1487 ELKDYTPIVLTDGSTLYVNV
-1502 RQFTENV
+1502 TENII
-1509 ADFDNSVTNAET
+1509 NA
-1521 SVDSEIDDIE
+1521 
-1531 NSETQ
+1531 
-1536 DWASTLDNLI
+1536 
-1546 EDVAGKDMEEDNS
+1546 
-1559 NLSYSYFSSMSDE
+1559 YY
-1572 DLDNYIANLGEI
+1572 
-1584 DYDKETTSI
+1584 
-1593 ENAADFLIS
+1593 
-1602 NMSYDMGDGVVLEDG
+1602 
-1617 TKLTMKTC
+1617 
-1625 EGLTT
+1625 
-1630 ESLLEKGFQLY
+1630 
-1641 KTTDGNGVYI
+1641 DGNLFTLGNI
-1651 LTNENGSEVVDL
+1651 T
-1663 KNNNYTTI
+1663 
-1671 VYGQDIQIA
+1671 
-1680 VKALL
+1680 
-1685 KNKSNVEDGLNVFN
+1685 
-1699 EIIEKI
+1699 
-1705 NSYYQPIAKAWEDTN
+1705 DTN
-1720 EKVFNFVEYFKN
+1720 EK
-1732 NYVKVSFDFGRK
+1732 
-1744 KAIYNAKS
+1744 IKS
-1752 NKLNR
+1752 NSEATDEFFKKWTQARQTLNAMEYLHNYSKEFR
-1757 LKRELKSLNSLSLE
+1757 KISSFFTKALTSLE
-1771 YQLKLGEI
+1771 EKLRTCRE
-1779 YEYQKE
+1779 
-1785 VKAAKK
+1785 
-1791 LMKSA
+1791 
-1796 GRLKA
+1796 
-1801 MAGAVYKS
+1801 
-1809 IKPLPGVF
+1809 
-1817 AKKLPLVKYADAIYT
+1817 
-1832 FVSVA
+1832 
-1837 RQYQRVYLSIPNPC
+1837 
-1851 KDDQKKADTLR
+1851 
-1862 GLCIAEAWA
+1862 
-1871 AEGVASIKLGV
+1871 IKL
-1882 NALLDM
+1882 AIAYDQLSPEKLKELDM
-1888 AAVASVTAL
+1888 AKLDKCLEKIPKQIRTIKKALNGLGMLFKAFDIISIYNDIKDAEESRKEWNQLIENIKRIDCPDMDKLAAKAISYRDKTAIGYNFYISTNVINASAIDKLTAFIITIAVAD
-1897 VGTGG
+1897 
-1902 TSIIG
+1902 
-1907 AVAVIMLN
+1907 VAMPEA
-1915 VGVNVLIDGMYD
+1915 VLIASIVSSFINDVSIVQGGYTQYKDIIWKGEIRNQIPNIKCNTDCGKPGMPPC
-1927 KAVNKRITFF
+1927 RI
-1937 KAERDKL
+1937 
-1944 ECVKKCGT
+1944 
-1952 NGYPKCPDG
+1952 
-1961 DGPGGGNNGGGTHQ
+1961 PGNGNNGGGTHQ

-2022 NIVMWNAE
+2022 NVVMWNAE

-2110 MDPTTLTDANISVT
+2110 MDPASLTDANISVT

-2398 MSHNFADGMTA
+2398 MSHSFADGMTA

-2658 IEAPYAINVGNATA
+2658 IEAPYAINVDNATA

>member
-25 EPDQSLSNGV
+25 EPDQSLSNGA

-55 TGGYQAKYYNGAVR
+55 TGGYQAAYYSGAVR
-69 VYTGN
+69 VYKGN

-165 NSSEFYRAFQVVLTD
+165 NSGEFYRAFQVVLTD

-194 TDPTDANGMKYT
+194 TDPTDTNGMKYT

-429 EKPTLKHPLTAVAS
+429 EKPALKHPLTAVAS

-586 GGVTELPSYAF
+586 GGVTKLPSYAF

-866 VVDGDDAFIADA
+866 VVDGDDAYIADA
-878 SVSAMQTLNGKFQKT
+878 SVSATQTLNGKFQKT
-893 YTTKTNSNG
+893 FTTKTDRRG
-902 EWTLSVLAAPE
+902 QWTLSVLAAPD

-928 TIGAFADDE
+928 TLGAFADDE

-943 KTVMKSV
+943 KTMMKSV
-950 VGARINYGFTY
+950 VGARITYGFTY
-961 IAAGSEE
+961 MAAGSEE

-973 SDYRNVAFTVFNVTQ
+973 SDHRNVAFTVFNVTQ

-1027 SIERTVTVNEKRR
+1027 SIERTVTVDEKRR

-1176 YLTLSSIID
+1176 YLTLSSVID

-1284 ISVPNTIGS
+1284 INVPNTIGS

-1305 STINVFEG
+1305 STINVYED

-1327 WMVNC
+1327 WMINC
-1332 ELTKAY
+1332 ELAKAY

-1478 ECLSESAID
+1478 ESVSNILGDSQKINENLNQYKEEIGEDTKLNKIINDINNTESNYEQLFGSLFNHLEIEQGDTKELPDNIAKFVDSVLTNNESSLFEYKNGILSFTDKEGKTTKLNCIYSKDATLSET
-1487 SDELLQMTKDYSDIA
+1487 ELKDYTPIVLTDGSTLYVNV
-1502 RQFTENV
+1502 TENII
-1509 ADFDNSVTNAET
+1509 NA
-1521 SVDSEIDDIE
+1521 
-1531 NSETQ
+1531 
-1536 DWASTLDNLI
+1536 
-1546 EDVAGKDMEEDNS
+1546 
-1559 NLSYSYFSSMSDE
+1559 YY
-1572 DLDNYIANLGEI
+1572 
-1584 DYDKETTSI
+1584 
-1593 ENAADFLIS
+1593 
-1602 NMSYDMGDGVVLEDG
+1602 
-1617 TKLTMKTC
+1617 
-1625 EGLTT
+1625 
-1630 ESLLEKGFQLY
+1630 
-1641 KTTDGNGVYI
+1641 DGNLFTLGNI
-1651 LTNENGSEVVDL
+1651 T
-1663 KNNNYTTI
+1663 
-1671 VYGQDIQIA
+1671 
-1680 VKALL
+1680 
-1685 KNKSNVEDGLNVFN
+1685 
-1699 EIIEKI
+1699 
-1705 NSYYQPIAKAWEDTN
+1705 DTN
-1720 EKVFNFVEYFKN
+1720 EK
-1732 NYVKVSFDFGRK
+1732 
-1744 KAIYNAKS
+1744 IKS
-1752 NKLNR
+1752 NSEATDEFFKKWTQARQTLNAMEYLHNYSKEFR
-1757 LKRELKSLNSLSLE
+1757 KISSFFTKALTSLE
-1771 YQLKLGEI
+1771 EKLRTCRE
-1779 YEYQKE
+1779 
-1785 VKAAKK
+1785 
-1791 LMKSA
+1791 
-1796 GRLKA
+1796 
-1801 MAGAVYKS
+1801 
-1809 IKPLPGVF
+1809 
-1817 AKKLPLVKYADAIYT
+1817 
-1832 FVSVA
+1832 
-1837 RQYQRVYLSIPNPC
+1837 
-1851 KDDQKKADTLR
+1851 
-1862 GLCIAEAWA
+1862 
-1871 AEGVASIKLGV
+1871 IKL
-1882 NALLDM
+1882 AIAYDQLSPEKLKELDM
-1888 AAVASVTAL
+1888 AKLDKCLEKIPKQIRTIKKALNGLGMLFKAFDIISIYNDIKDAEESRKEWNQLIENIKRIDCPDMDKLAAKAISYREKTARGYNFYISTNVINASAIDKLTAFIITIAVAD
-1897 VGTGG
+1897 
-1902 TSIIG
+1902 
-1907 AVAVIMLN
+1907 VAMPEA
-1915 VGVNVLIDGMYD
+1915 VLIASIVSSFINDVSIVQGGYTQYKDIIWKGEIRNQIPNIKCNTDCGKPGMPPC
-1927 KAVNKRITFF
+1927 RI
-1937 KAERDKL
+1937 
-1944 ECVKKCGT
+1944 
-1952 NGYPKCPDG
+1952 
-1961 DGPGGGNNGGGTHQ
+1961 PGNGNNGGGTHQ

-2022 NIVMWNAE
+2022 NVVMWNAE

-2094 EARAYEEGI
+2094 EARAYEEGV

-2110 MDPTTLTDANISVT
+2110 MDPASLTDANISVT

-2398 MSHNFADGMTA
+2398 MSHSFADGMTA

-2658 IEAPYAINVGNATA
+2658 IEAPYAINVDNATA

>member
-25 EPDQSLSNGV
+25 EPDQSLSNGA
-35 DVASLDDDEAYGISF
+35 DVASLDDDEAYSISF

-55 TGGYQAKYYNGAVR
+55 TGGYQAAYYSGAVR
-69 VYTGN
+69 VYKGN

-165 NSSEFYRAFQVVLTD
+165 NSGEFYRAFQVVLTD

-194 TDPTDANGMKYT
+194 TDPTDTNGMKYT

-357 PAGAGSFSG
+357 PAGTGSFSG

-429 EKPTLKHPLTAVAS
+429 EKPALKHPLTAVAS

-586 GGVTELPSYAF
+586 GGVTKLPSYAF

-866 VVDGDDAFIADA
+866 VVDGDDAYIADA
-878 SVSAMQTLNGKFQKT
+878 SVSATQTLNGKFQKT
-893 YTTKTNSNG
+893 FTTKTDRRG
-902 EWTLSVLAAPE
+902 QWTLSVLAAPD

-928 TIGAFADDE
+928 TLGAFADDE

-943 KTVMKSV
+943 KTMMKSV
-950 VGARINYGFTY
+950 VGARITYGFTY
-961 IAAGSEE
+961 MAAGSEE

-973 SDYRNVAFTVFNVTQ
+973 SDHRNVAFTVFNVTQ

-1027 SIERTVTVNEKRR
+1027 SIERTVTVDEKRR

-1176 YLTLSSIID
+1176 YLTLSSVID

-1284 ISVPNTIGS
+1284 INVPNTIGS

-1305 STINVFEG
+1305 STINVYED

-1327 WMVNC
+1327 WMINC
-1332 ELTKAY
+1332 ELAKAY

-1478 ECLSESAID
+1478 ESVSNILGDSQKINENLNQYKEEIGEDTKLNKIINDINNTESNYEQLFGSLFNHLEIEQGDTKELPDNIAKFVDSVLTNNESSLFEYKNGILSFTDKEGKTTKLNCIYSKDATLSET
-1487 SDELLQMTKDYSDIA
+1487 ELKDYTPIVLTDGSTLYVNV
-1502 RQFTENV
+1502 TENII
-1509 ADFDNSVTNAET
+1509 NA
-1521 SVDSEIDDIE
+1521 
-1531 NSETQ
+1531 
-1536 DWASTLDNLI
+1536 
-1546 EDVAGKDMEEDNS
+1546 
-1559 NLSYSYFSSMSDE
+1559 YY
-1572 DLDNYIANLGEI
+1572 
-1584 DYDKETTSI
+1584 
-1593 ENAADFLIS
+1593 
-1602 NMSYDMGDGVVLEDG
+1602 
-1617 TKLTMKTC
+1617 
-1625 EGLTT
+1625 
-1630 ESLLEKGFQLY
+1630 
-1641 KTTDGNGVYI
+1641 DGNLFTLGNI
-1651 LTNENGSEVVDL
+1651 T
-1663 KNNNYTTI
+1663 
-1671 VYGQDIQIA
+1671 
-1680 VKALL
+1680 
-1685 KNKSNVEDGLNVFN
+1685 
-1699 EIIEKI
+1699 
-1705 NSYYQPIAKAWEDTN
+1705 DTN
-1720 EKVFNFVEYFKN
+1720 EK
-1732 NYVKVSFDFGRK
+1732 
-1744 KAIYNAKS
+1744 IKS
-1752 NKLNR
+1752 NSEATDEFFKKWTQARQTLNAMEYLHNYSKEFR
-1757 LKRELKSLNSLSLE
+1757 KISSFFTKALTSLE
-1771 YQLKLGEI
+1771 EKLRTCRE
-1779 YEYQKE
+1779 
-1785 VKAAKK
+1785 
-1791 LMKSA
+1791 
-1796 GRLKA
+1796 
-1801 MAGAVYKS
+1801 
-1809 IKPLPGVF
+1809 
-1817 AKKLPLVKYADAIYT
+1817 
-1832 FVSVA
+1832 
-1837 RQYQRVYLSIPNPC
+1837 
-1851 KDDQKKADTLR
+1851 
-1862 GLCIAEAWA
+1862 
-1871 AEGVASIKLGV
+1871 IKL
-1882 NALLDM
+1882 AIAYDQLSPEKLKELDM
-1888 AAVASVTAL
+1888 AKLDKCLEKIPKQIRTIKKALNGLGMLFKAFDIISIYNDIKDAEESRKEWNQLIENIKRIDCPDMDKLAAKAISYRDKTARGYNFYISTNVINASAIDKLTAFIITIAVAD
-1897 VGTGG
+1897 
-1902 TSIIG
+1902 
-1907 AVAVIMLN
+1907 VAMPEA
-1915 VGVNVLIDGMYD
+1915 VLIASIVSSFINDVSIVQGGYTQYKDIIWKGEIRNQIPNIKCNTDCGKPGMPPC
-1927 KAVNKRITFF
+1927 RI
-1937 KAERDKL
+1937 
-1944 ECVKKCGT
+1944 
-1952 NGYPKCPDG
+1952 
-1961 DGPGGGNNGGGTHQ
+1961 PGNGNNGGGTHQ
-1975 SGSESDHVIIDP
+1975 SGSESDNVIIDP

-2022 NIVMWNAE
+2022 NVVMWNAE

-2094 EARAYEEGI
+2094 EARAYEEGV

-2110 MDPTTLTDANISVT
+2110 MDPASLTDANISVT

-2398 MSHNFADGMTA
+2398 MSHSFADGMTA

-2658 IEAPYAINVGNATA
+2658 IEAPYAINVDNATA

>member
-25 EPDQSLSNGV
+25 EPDQSLSNGA

-55 TGGYQAKYYNGAVR
+55 TGGYQAAYYSGAVR
-69 VYTGN
+69 VYKGN

-165 NSSEFYRAFQVVLTD
+165 NSGEFYRAFQVVLTD

-194 TDPTDANGMKYT
+194 TDPTDTNGMKYT

-429 EKPTLKHPLTAVAS
+429 EKPALKHPLTAVAS

-866 VVDGDDAFIADA
+866 VVDGDDAYIADA
-878 SVSAMQTLNGKFQKT
+878 SVSATQTLNGKFQKT
-893 YTTKTNSNG
+893 FTTKTDRRG
-902 EWTLSVLAAPE
+902 QWTLSVLAAPD

-928 TIGAFADDE
+928 TLGAFADDE

-943 KTVMKSV
+943 KTMMKSV
-950 VGARINYGFTY
+950 VGARITYGFTY
-961 IAAGSEE
+961 MAAGSEE

-973 SDYRNVAFTVFNVTQ
+973 SDHRNVAFTVFNVTQ

-1027 SIERTVTVNEKRR
+1027 SIERTVTVDEKRR

-1176 YLTLSSIID
+1176 YLTLSSVID

-1284 ISVPNTIGS
+1284 INVPNTIGS

-1305 STINVFEG
+1305 STINVYED

-1327 WMVNC
+1327 WMINC
-1332 ELTKAY
+1332 ELAKAY

-1478 ECLSESAID
+1478 ESVSNILGDSQKINENLNQYKEEIGEDTKLNKIINDINNTESNYEQLFGSLFNHLEIEQGDTKELPDNIAKFVDSVLTNNESSLFEYKNGILSFTDKEGKTTKLNCIYSKDATLSET
-1487 SDELLQMTKDYSDIA
+1487 ELKDYTPIVLTDGSTLYVNV
-1502 RQFTENV
+1502 TENII
-1509 ADFDNSVTNAET
+1509 NA
-1521 SVDSEIDDIE
+1521 
-1531 NSETQ
+1531 
-1536 DWASTLDNLI
+1536 
-1546 EDVAGKDMEEDNS
+1546 
-1559 NLSYSYFSSMSDE
+1559 YY
-1572 DLDNYIANLGEI
+1572 
-1584 DYDKETTSI
+1584 
-1593 ENAADFLIS
+1593 
-1602 NMSYDMGDGVVLEDG
+1602 
-1617 TKLTMKTC
+1617 
-1625 EGLTT
+1625 
-1630 ESLLEKGFQLY
+1630 
-1641 KTTDGNGVYI
+1641 DGNLFTLGNI
-1651 LTNENGSEVVDL
+1651 T
-1663 KNNNYTTI
+1663 
-1671 VYGQDIQIA
+1671 
-1680 VKALL
+1680 
-1685 KNKSNVEDGLNVFN
+1685 
-1699 EIIEKI
+1699 
-1705 NSYYQPIAKAWEDTN
+1705 DTN
-1720 EKVFNFVEYFKN
+1720 EK
-1732 NYVKVSFDFGRK
+1732 
-1744 KAIYNAKS
+1744 IKS
-1752 NKLNR
+1752 NSEATDEFFKKWTQARQTLNAMEYLHNYSKEFR
-1757 LKRELKSLNSLSLE
+1757 KISSFFTKALTSLE
-1771 YQLKLGEI
+1771 EKLRTCRE
-1779 YEYQKE
+1779 
-1785 VKAAKK
+1785 
-1791 LMKSA
+1791 
-1796 GRLKA
+1796 
-1801 MAGAVYKS
+1801 
-1809 IKPLPGVF
+1809 
-1817 AKKLPLVKYADAIYT
+1817 
-1832 FVSVA
+1832 
-1837 RQYQRVYLSIPNPC
+1837 
-1851 KDDQKKADTLR
+1851 
-1862 GLCIAEAWA
+1862 
-1871 AEGVASIKLGV
+1871 IKL
-1882 NALLDM
+1882 AIAYDQLSPEKLKELDM
-1888 AAVASVTAL
+1888 AKLDKCLEKIPKQIRTIKKALNGLGMLFKAFDIISIYNDIKDAEESRKEWNQLIENIKRIDCPDMDKLAAKAISYRDKTARGYNFYISTNVINASAIDKLTAFIITIAVAD
-1897 VGTGG
+1897 
-1902 TSIIG
+1902 
-1907 AVAVIMLN
+1907 VAMPEA
-1915 VGVNVLIDGMYD
+1915 VLIASIVSSFINDVSIVQGGYTQYKDIIWKGEIRNQIPNIKCNTDCGKPGMPPC
-1927 KAVNKRITFF
+1927 RI
-1937 KAERDKL
+1937 
-1944 ECVKKCGT
+1944 
-1952 NGYPKCPDG
+1952 
-1961 DGPGGGNNGGGTHQ
+1961 PGNGNNGGGTHQ

-2124 AGGKKLAGDIQLVN
+2124 AGSKKLAGDIQLVN

-2190 MTVTYSQVL
+2190 MTATYSQVL

-2600 AAFCGSE
+2600 TAFCGSE

-2658 IEAPYAINVGNATA
+2658 IEAPYAINVDNATA

-2689 RLLIHGVAAD
+2689 RLLIHGVAAN

>member
-12 AGCPLSAQ
+12 VGCPLSAQ

-25 EPDQSLSNGV
+25 EPDQSLSNGA

-55 TGGYQAKYYNGAVR
+55 TGGYQAAYYSGAVR
-69 VYTGN
+69 VYKGN

-165 NSSEFYRAFQVVLTD
+165 NSGEFYRAFQVVLTD

-194 TDPTDANGMKYT
+194 TDPTDTNGMKYT

-429 EKPTLKHPLTAVAS
+429 EKPALKHPLTAVAS

-827 DKLGTIYVAPAD
+827 DKLGTIYVASAD

-866 VVDGDDAFIADA
+866 VVDGDDVYIADA
-878 SVSAMQTLNGKFQKT
+878 SVSATQTLNGKFQKT
-893 YTTKTNSNG
+893 FTTKTDRRG
-902 EWTLSVLAAPE
+902 QWTLSVLAAPD

-928 TIGAFADDE
+928 TLGAFADDE

-943 KTVMKSV
+943 KTMMKSV
-950 VGARINYGFTY
+950 VGARITYGFTY
-961 IAAGSEE
+961 MAAGSEE

-973 SDYRNVAFTVFNVTQ
+973 SDHRNVAFTVFNVTQ

-1027 SIERTVTVNEKRR
+1027 SIERTVTVDEKRR

-1176 YLTLSSIID
+1176 YLTLSSVID

-1284 ISVPNTIGS
+1284 INVPNTIGS

-1305 STINVFEG
+1305 STINVYED

-1327 WMVNC
+1327 WMINC
-1332 ELTKAY
+1332 ELAKAY

-1348 ITTPDGTVMPTE
+1348 ITTPDSTVMPTE

-1478 ECLSESAID
+1478 ESVSNILGDSQKINENLNQYKEEIGEDTKLNKIINDINNTESNYEQLFGSLFNHLEIEQGDTKELPDNIAKFVDSVLTNNESSLFEYKNGILSFTDKEGKTTKLNCIYSKDATLSET
-1487 SDELLQMTKDYSDIA
+1487 ELKDYTPIVLTDGSTLYVNV
-1502 RQFTENV
+1502 TENII
-1509 ADFDNSVTNAET
+1509 NA
-1521 SVDSEIDDIE
+1521 
-1531 NSETQ
+1531 
-1536 DWASTLDNLI
+1536 
-1546 EDVAGKDMEEDNS
+1546 
-1559 NLSYSYFSSMSDE
+1559 YY
-1572 DLDNYIANLGEI
+1572 
-1584 DYDKETTSI
+1584 
-1593 ENAADFLIS
+1593 
-1602 NMSYDMGDGVVLEDG
+1602 
-1617 TKLTMKTC
+1617 
-1625 EGLTT
+1625 
-1630 ESLLEKGFQLY
+1630 
-1641 KTTDGNGVYI
+1641 DGNLFTLGNI
-1651 LTNENGSEVVDL
+1651 T
-1663 KNNNYTTI
+1663 
-1671 VYGQDIQIA
+1671 
-1680 VKALL
+1680 
-1685 KNKSNVEDGLNVFN
+1685 
-1699 EIIEKI
+1699 
-1705 NSYYQPIAKAWEDTN
+1705 DTN
-1720 EKVFNFVEYFKN
+1720 EK
-1732 NYVKVSFDFGRK
+1732 
-1744 KAIYNAKS
+1744 IKS
-1752 NKLNR
+1752 NSEATDEFFKKWTQARQTLNAMEYLHNYSKEFR
-1757 LKRELKSLNSLSLE
+1757 KISSFFTKALTSLE
-1771 YQLKLGEI
+1771 EKLRTCRE
-1779 YEYQKE
+1779 
-1785 VKAAKK
+1785 
-1791 LMKSA
+1791 
-1796 GRLKA
+1796 
-1801 MAGAVYKS
+1801 
-1809 IKPLPGVF
+1809 
-1817 AKKLPLVKYADAIYT
+1817 
-1832 FVSVA
+1832 
-1837 RQYQRVYLSIPNPC
+1837 
-1851 KDDQKKADTLR
+1851 
-1862 GLCIAEAWA
+1862 
-1871 AEGVASIKLGV
+1871 IKL
-1882 NALLDM
+1882 AIAYDQLSPEKLKELDM
-1888 AAVASVTAL
+1888 AKLDKCLEKIPKQIRTIKKALNGLGMLFKAFDIISIYNDIKDAEESRKEWNQLIENIKRIDCPDMDKLAAKAISYRDKTARGYNFYISTNVINASAIDKLTAFIITIAVAD
-1897 VGTGG
+1897 
-1902 TSIIG
+1902 
-1907 AVAVIMLN
+1907 VAMPEA
-1915 VGVNVLIDGMYD
+1915 VLIASIVSSFINDVSIVQGGYTQYKDIIWKGEIRNQIPNIKCNTDCGKPGMPPC
-1927 KAVNKRITFF
+1927 RI
-1937 KAERDKL
+1937 
-1944 ECVKKCGT
+1944 
-1952 NGYPKCPDG
+1952 
-1961 DGPGGGNNGGGTHQ
+1961 PGNGNNGGGTHQ

-2022 NIVMWNAE
+2022 NVVMWNAE

-2110 MDPTTLTDANISVT
+2110 MDPASLTDANISVT

-2153 VRYASRIRFVPEQ
+2153 VRYASRIFVPEQ

-2398 MSHNFADGMTA
+2398 MSHSFADGMTA

-2658 IEAPYAINVGNATA
+2658 IEAPYAINVDNATA

>member
-25 EPDQSLSNGV
+25 EPDQSLSNAT
-35 DVASLDDDEAYGISF
+35 DVASLDDEAYGISF

-55 TGGYQAKYYNGAVR
+55 TSPNTAKYYNGAVR

-87 KVEFLTETYN
+87 KVEFLTETYK

-165 NSSEFYRAFQVVLTD
+165 NSGEFYRAFQVVLTD

-194 TDPTDANGMKYT
+194 TDPTDTNGMKYT

-429 EKPTLKHPLTAVAS
+429 EKPALKHPLTAVAS

-586 GGVTELPSYAF
+586 GGVTELPGYAF

-866 VVDGDDAFIADA
+866 VVDGDDAYIADA
-878 SVSAMQTLNGKFQKT
+878 SVSATQTLNGKFQKT
-893 YTTKTNSNG
+893 FTTKTDRRG
-902 EWTLSVLAAPE
+902 QWTLNVLAAPE

-928 TIGAFADDE
+928 TLGAFADDE

-943 KTVMKSV
+943 KTMMKSV
-950 VGARINYGFTY
+950 VGARVKYGFTY

-1027 SIERTVTVNEKRR
+1027 PIERTVTVDEKRR
-1040 AEATFD
+1040 TEATFD
-1046 IVGKGCI
+1046 IVSKGCI

-1065 MAMLYNANGEL
+1065 TAMLYNANGEL
-1076 LKKTEYTE
+1076 LKKTEYSE
-1084 AKASL
+1084 AKASF

-1098 LVTMGKSELMSSI
+1098 LVTMGKSELMNSI

-1170 SITNGK
+1170 SIINGK
-1176 YLTLSSIID
+1176 YLTLSSVID

-1221 TYTLSGKRLTVELG
+1221 TYTLSGKRLTVQLG

-1284 ISVPNTIGS
+1284 INVPNTIGS

-1305 STINVFEG
+1305 STINVYED

-1327 WMVNC
+1327 WMINC
-1332 ELTKAY
+1332 ELAKAY

-1478 ECLSESAID
+1478 ESVSNILGDSQKINENLNQYKEEIGEDTKLNKIINDINNTESNYEQLFGSLFNHLEIEQGDTKELPDNIAKFVDSVLTNNESSLFEYKNGILSFTDKEGKTTKLNCIYSKDATLSET
-1487 SDELLQMTKDYSDIA
+1487 ELKDYTPIVLTDGSTLYVNV
-1502 RQFTENV
+1502 TENII
-1509 ADFDNSVTNAET
+1509 NA
-1521 SVDSEIDDIE
+1521 
-1531 NSETQ
+1531 
-1536 DWASTLDNLI
+1536 
-1546 EDVAGKDMEEDNS
+1546 
-1559 NLSYSYFSSMSDE
+1559 YY
-1572 DLDNYIANLGEI
+1572 
-1584 DYDKETTSI
+1584 
-1593 ENAADFLIS
+1593 
-1602 NMSYDMGDGVVLEDG
+1602 
-1617 TKLTMKTC
+1617 
-1625 EGLTT
+1625 
-1630 ESLLEKGFQLY
+1630 
-1641 KTTDGNGVYI
+1641 DGNLFTLGNI
-1651 LTNENGSEVVDL
+1651 T
-1663 KNNNYTTI
+1663 
-1671 VYGQDIQIA
+1671 
-1680 VKALL
+1680 
-1685 KNKSNVEDGLNVFN
+1685 
-1699 EIIEKI
+1699 
-1705 NSYYQPIAKAWEDTN
+1705 DTN
-1720 EKVFNFVEYFKN
+1720 EK
-1732 NYVKVSFDFGRK
+1732 
-1744 KAIYNAKS
+1744 IKS
-1752 NKLNR
+1752 NSEATDEFFKKWTQARQTLNAMEYLHNYSKEFR
-1757 LKRELKSLNSLSLE
+1757 KISSFFTKALTSLE
-1771 YQLKLGEI
+1771 EKLRTCRE
-1779 YEYQKE
+1779 
-1785 VKAAKK
+1785 
-1791 LMKSA
+1791 
-1796 GRLKA
+1796 
-1801 MAGAVYKS
+1801 
-1809 IKPLPGVF
+1809 
-1817 AKKLPLVKYADAIYT
+1817 
-1832 FVSVA
+1832 
-1837 RQYQRVYLSIPNPC
+1837 
-1851 KDDQKKADTLR
+1851 
-1862 GLCIAEAWA
+1862 
-1871 AEGVASIKLGV
+1871 IKL
-1882 NALLDM
+1882 AIAYDQLSPEKLKELDM
-1888 AAVASVTAL
+1888 AKLDKCLEKIPKQIRTIKKALNGLGMLFKAFDIISIYNDIKDAEESRKEWNQLIENIKRIDCPDMDKLAAKAISYRDKTARGYNFYISTNVINASAIDKLTAFIITIAVAD
-1897 VGTGG
+1897 
-1902 TSIIG
+1902 
-1907 AVAVIMLN
+1907 VAMPEA
-1915 VGVNVLIDGMYD
+1915 VLIASIVSSFINDVSIVQGGYTQYKDIIWKGEIRNQIPNIKCNTDCGKPGMPPC
-1927 KAVNKRITFF
+1927 RI
-1937 KAERDKL
+1937 
-1944 ECVKKCGT
+1944 
-1952 NGYPKCPDG
+1952 
-1961 DGPGGGNNGGGTHQ
+1961 PGNGNNGGGTHQ

-2022 NIVMWNAE
+2022 NVVMWNAE

-2110 MDPTTLTDANISVT
+2110 MDPASLTDANISVT

-2330 IYFTTD
+2330 IFFTTD

-2346 RRKYTVPIVISS
+2346 RRKYTVPIVITN
-2358 DTHIKAMTM
+2358 DMHIKAMTQ
-2367 VGNDDVSDVKEFSY
+2367 VGQDDVSDVKEFNY
-2381 VIKKS
+2381 VIKQS
-2386 DMDIAMTEGWTW
+2386 DMDFTMPEGWTW
-2398 MSHNFADGMTA
+2398 MSHSFADGMTA

-2416 AVQRVK
+2416 AVERVK
-2422 SQTQEVVRDPQ
+2422 SQTQELVRDPQ
-2433 LGLVGTLSSL
+2433 LGLIGTLSSL

-2460 RISGVAWNPATP
+2460 RINGVAWNPATP

-2479 NWLGYPADQTMT
+2479 NWLGYPANQTMT
-2491 LDEAFATTT
+2491 LDEAFATTM

-2520 WVGTLETLAP
+2520 WVGTLQTLTP

-2562 GSRLPLAFDKHKYP
+2562 GNRLPLAFDKHKYP
-2576 SVMAIVATVCY
+2576 SVMALVATVCY

-2619 MMSVYGNAGD
+2619 MMNVYGNAGD
-2629 RITVQVTDREGSDV
+2629 RITIQVTDRDGSDV

-2651 SETVLGN
+2651 SEIILGN
-2658 IEAPYAINVGNATA
+2658 IEAPYAINVGNATT
-2672 IGTTAYDGNVS
+2672 IGTTAYDGNVNV
-2683 LSVDGG
+2683 SVDGR
-2689 RLLIHGVAAD
+2689 RLLIHGVATD

-2708 INGQKIK
+2708 INGQKMM

>member
-25 EPDQSLSNGV
+25 EPDQSLSNGA

-55 TGGYQAKYYNGAVR
+55 TSQNTAKYYNGAVR

-87 KVEFLTETYN
+87 KVEFLTETYK

-165 NSSEFYRAFQVVLTD
+165 NSGEFYRAFQVVLTD

-194 TDPTDANGMKYT
+194 TDPTDTNGMKYT

-269 FSGEGDAYITDGETV
+269 FSGKGDAYITDGETV

-429 EKPTLKHPLTAVAS
+429 EKPALKHPLTAVAS

-586 GGVTELPSYAF
+586 GGVTKLPSYAF

-866 VVDGDDAFIADA
+866 VVDGDDAYIADA
-878 SVSAMQTLNGKFQKT
+878 SVSATQTLNGKFQKT
-893 YTTKTNSNG
+893 FTTKTDRRG
-902 EWTLSVLAAPE
+902 QWTLSVLAAPD

-928 TIGAFADDE
+928 TLGAFADDE

-943 KTVMKSV
+943 KTMMKSV
-950 VGARINYGFTY
+950 VGARITYGFTY
-961 IAAGSEE
+961 MAAGSEE

-973 SDYRNVAFTVFNVTQ
+973 SDHRNVAFTVFNVTQ

-1027 SIERTVTVNEKRR
+1027 SIERTVTVDEKRR

-1176 YLTLSSIID
+1176 YLTLSSVID

-1284 ISVPNTIGS
+1284 INVPNTIGS

-1305 STINVFEG
+1305 STINVYED

-1327 WMVNC
+1327 WMINC
-1332 ELTKAY
+1332 ELAKAY

-1478 ECLSESAID
+1478 ESVSNILGDSQKINENLNQYKEEIGEDTKLNKIINDINNTESNYEQLFGSLFNHLEIEQGDTKELPDNIAKFVDSVLTNNESSLFEYKNGILSFTDKEGKTTKLNCIYSKDATLSET
-1487 SDELLQMTKDYSDIA
+1487 ELKDYTPIVLTDGSTLYVNV
-1502 RQFTENV
+1502 TENII
-1509 ADFDNSVTNAET
+1509 NA
-1521 SVDSEIDDIE
+1521 
-1531 NSETQ
+1531 
-1536 DWASTLDNLI
+1536 
-1546 EDVAGKDMEEDNS
+1546 
-1559 NLSYSYFSSMSDE
+1559 YY
-1572 DLDNYIANLGEI
+1572 
-1584 DYDKETTSI
+1584 
-1593 ENAADFLIS
+1593 
-1602 NMSYDMGDGVVLEDG
+1602 
-1617 TKLTMKTC
+1617 
-1625 EGLTT
+1625 
-1630 ESLLEKGFQLY
+1630 
-1641 KTTDGNGVYI
+1641 DGNLFTLGNI
-1651 LTNENGSEVVDL
+1651 T
-1663 KNNNYTTI
+1663 
-1671 VYGQDIQIA
+1671 
-1680 VKALL
+1680 
-1685 KNKSNVEDGLNVFN
+1685 
-1699 EIIEKI
+1699 
-1705 NSYYQPIAKAWEDTN
+1705 DTN
-1720 EKVFNFVEYFKN
+1720 EK
-1732 NYVKVSFDFGRK
+1732 
-1744 KAIYNAKS
+1744 IKS
-1752 NKLNR
+1752 NSEATDEFFKKWTQARQTLNAMEYLHNYSKEFR
-1757 LKRELKSLNSLSLE
+1757 KISSFFTKALTSLE
-1771 YQLKLGEI
+1771 EKLRTCRE
-1779 YEYQKE
+1779 
-1785 VKAAKK
+1785 
-1791 LMKSA
+1791 
-1796 GRLKA
+1796 
-1801 MAGAVYKS
+1801 
-1809 IKPLPGVF
+1809 
-1817 AKKLPLVKYADAIYT
+1817 
-1832 FVSVA
+1832 
-1837 RQYQRVYLSIPNPC
+1837 
-1851 KDDQKKADTLR
+1851 
-1862 GLCIAEAWA
+1862 
-1871 AEGVASIKLGV
+1871 IKL
-1882 NALLDM
+1882 AIAYDQLSPEKLKELDM
-1888 AAVASVTAL
+1888 AKLDKCLEKIPKQIRTIKKALDGLGMLFKAFDIISIYNDIKDAEESRKEWNQLIENIKRIDCPDMDKLAAKAISYRDKTARGYNFYISTNVINASAIDKLTAFIITIAVAD
-1897 VGTGG
+1897 
-1902 TSIIG
+1902 
-1907 AVAVIMLN
+1907 VAMPEA
-1915 VGVNVLIDGMYD
+1915 VLIASIVSSFINDVSIVQGGYTQYKDIIWKGEIRNQIPNIKCNTDCGKPGMPPC
-1927 KAVNKRITFF
+1927 RI
-1937 KAERDKL
+1937 
-1944 ECVKKCGT
+1944 
-1952 NGYPKCPDG
+1952 
-1961 DGPGGGNNGGGTHQ
+1961 PGNGNNGGGTHQ

-2022 NIVMWNAE
+2022 NVVMWNAE

-2094 EARAYEEGI
+2094 EARAYEEGV

-2110 MDPTTLTDANISVT
+2110 MDPASLTDANISVT

-2398 MSHNFADGMTA
+2398 MSHSFADGMTA

-2658 IEAPYAINVGNATA
+2658 IEAPYAINVDNATA

>member
-25 EPDQSLSNGV
+25 EPDQSLSNGA

-55 TGGYQAKYYNGAVR
+55 TGGYQAAYYSGAVR
-69 VYTGN
+69 VYKGN

-165 NSSEFYRAFQVVLTD
+165 NSGEFYRAFQVVLTD

-194 TDPTDANGMKYT
+194 TDPTDTNGMKYT

-429 EKPTLKHPLTAVAS
+429 EKPALKHPLTAVAS

-644 GITNKANCNVY
+644 GITNKANCTVY

-747 GRIEEVTIPNDDMDV
+747 GRIEEVTIPNDDMEV

-768 QLYTV
+768 PLHTV
-773 AAKVLSPEGENLT
+773 AAKVLSPEGDNLT
-786 NMATVEW
+786 NMAIVEW

-802 VYLRKTVSLG
+802 VYLRKALSLG
-812 EIPEGQQ
+812 EIPEGQK

-844 SSKENICNIMLQP
+844 SSEENTCNIMLQP
-857 LRTITLKGT
+857 LRIITLKGT
-866 VVDGDDAFIADA
+866 VVDGDSIYIADA
-878 SVSAMQTLNGKFQKT
+878 SVSATQTLNGKFQKT
-893 YTTKTNSNG
+893 FTAKTDRRG
-902 EWTLSVLAAPE
+902 QWTLNVLAAPE

-928 TIGAFADDE
+928 TLGAFADDE

-950 VGARINYGFTY
+950 VGARITYGFTY
-961 IAAGSEE
+961 MAPGSEE

-973 SDYRNVAFTVFNVTQ
+973 SDHRNVAFSVFNVTQ

-996 MQYPTLTILDETVN
+996 MQYPMLTVLDETVN

-1027 SIERTVTVNEKRR
+1027 PIERTVTVDEKRR
-1040 AEATFD
+1040 TEATFD
-1046 IVGKGCI
+1046 IVSKGCI

-1065 MAMLYNANGEL
+1065 TAMLYNANGEL
-1076 LKKTEYTE
+1076 LKKTEYSE
-1084 AKASL
+1084 AKASF

-1098 LVTMGKSELMSSI
+1098 LVTMGKSELMNSI

-1170 SITNGK
+1170 SIINGK
-1176 YLTLSSIID
+1176 YLTLSSVID

-1221 TYTLSGKRLTVELG
+1221 TYTLSGKRLTVQLG

-1284 ISVPNTIGS
+1284 INVPNTIGS

-1305 STINVFEG
+1305 STINVYED

-1327 WMVNC
+1327 WMINC
-1332 ELTKAY
+1332 ELAKAY

-1478 ECLSESAID
+1478 ESVSNILGDSQKINENLNQYKEEIGEDTKLNKIINDINNTESNYEQLFGSLFNHLEIEQGDTKELPDNIAKFVDSVLTNNESSLFEYKNGILSFTDKEGKTTKLNCIYSKDATLSET
-1487 SDELLQMTKDYSDIA
+1487 ELKDYTPIVLTDGSTLYVNV
-1502 RQFTENV
+1502 TENII
-1509 ADFDNSVTNAET
+1509 NA
-1521 SVDSEIDDIE
+1521 
-1531 NSETQ
+1531 
-1536 DWASTLDNLI
+1536 
-1546 EDVAGKDMEEDNS
+1546 
-1559 NLSYSYFSSMSDE
+1559 YY
-1572 DLDNYIANLGEI
+1572 
-1584 DYDKETTSI
+1584 
-1593 ENAADFLIS
+1593 
-1602 NMSYDMGDGVVLEDG
+1602 
-1617 TKLTMKTC
+1617 
-1625 EGLTT
+1625 
-1630 ESLLEKGFQLY
+1630 
-1641 KTTDGNGVYI
+1641 DGNLFTLGNI
-1651 LTNENGSEVVDL
+1651 T
-1663 KNNNYTTI
+1663 
-1671 VYGQDIQIA
+1671 
-1680 VKALL
+1680 
-1685 KNKSNVEDGLNVFN
+1685 
-1699 EIIEKI
+1699 
-1705 NSYYQPIAKAWEDTN
+1705 DTN
-1720 EKVFNFVEYFKN
+1720 EK
-1732 NYVKVSFDFGRK
+1732 
-1744 KAIYNAKS
+1744 IKS
-1752 NKLNR
+1752 NSEATDEFFKKWTQARQTLNAMEYLHNYSKEFR
-1757 LKRELKSLNSLSLE
+1757 KISSFFTKALTSLE
-1771 YQLKLGEI
+1771 EKLRTCRE
-1779 YEYQKE
+1779 
-1785 VKAAKK
+1785 
-1791 LMKSA
+1791 
-1796 GRLKA
+1796 
-1801 MAGAVYKS
+1801 
-1809 IKPLPGVF
+1809 
-1817 AKKLPLVKYADAIYT
+1817 
-1832 FVSVA
+1832 
-1837 RQYQRVYLSIPNPC
+1837 
-1851 KDDQKKADTLR
+1851 
-1862 GLCIAEAWA
+1862 
-1871 AEGVASIKLGV
+1871 IKL
-1882 NALLDM
+1882 AIAYDQLSPEKLKELDM
-1888 AAVASVTAL
+1888 AKLDKCLEKIPKQIRTIKKALNGLGMLFKAFDIISIYNDIKDAEESRKEWNQLIENIKRIDCPDMDKLAAKAISYRDKTARGYNFYISTNVINASAIDKLTAFIITIAVAD
-1897 VGTGG
+1897 
-1902 TSIIG
+1902 
-1907 AVAVIMLN
+1907 VAMPEA
-1915 VGVNVLIDGMYD
+1915 VLIASIVSSFINDVSIVQGGYTQYKDIIWKGEIRNQIPNIKCNTDCGKPGMPPC
-1927 KAVNKRITFF
+1927 RI
-1937 KAERDKL
+1937 
-1944 ECVKKCGT
+1944 
-1952 NGYPKCPDG
+1952 
-1961 DGPGGGNNGGGTHQ
+1961 PGNGNNGGGTHQ

-2022 NIVMWNAE
+2022 NVVMWNAE

-2110 MDPTTLTDANISVT
+2110 MDPASLTDANISVT

-2330 IYFTTD
+2330 IFFTTD

-2346 RRKYTVPIVISS
+2346 RRKYTVPIVITN
-2358 DTHIKAMTM
+2358 DMHIKAMTQ
-2367 VGNDDVSDVKEFSY
+2367 VGQDDVSDVKEFNY
-2381 VIKKS
+2381 VIKQS
-2386 DMDIAMTEGWTW
+2386 DMDFTMPEGWTW
-2398 MSHNFADGMTA
+2398 MSHSFADGMTA

-2416 AVQRVK
+2416 AVERVK
-2422 SQTQEVVRDPQ
+2422 SQTQELVRDPQ
-2433 LGLVGTLSSL
+2433 LGLIGTLSSL

-2460 RISGVAWNPATP
+2460 RINGVAWNPATP

-2479 NWLGYPADQTMT
+2479 NWLGYPANQTMT
-2491 LDEAFATTT
+2491 LDEAFATTM

-2520 WVGTLETLAP
+2520 WVGTLQTLTP

-2562 GSRLPLAFDKHKYP
+2562 GNRLPLAFDKHKYP
-2576 SVMAIVATVCY
+2576 SVMALVATVCY

-2619 MMSVYGNAGD
+2619 MMNVYGNAGD
-2629 RITVQVTDREGSDV
+2629 RITIQVTDRDGSDV

-2651 SETVLGN
+2651 SEIILGN
-2658 IEAPYAINVGNATA
+2658 IEAPYAINVGNATT
-2672 IGTTAYDGNVS
+2672 IGTTAYDGNVNV
-2683 LSVDGG
+2683 SVDGR
-2689 RLLIHGVAAD
+2689 RLLIHGVATD

-2708 INGQKIK
+2708 INGQKMM

>member
-25 EPDQSLSNGV
+25 EPDQSLSNGA
-35 DVASLDDDEAYGISF
+35 DVASLDDDEAYSISF

-55 TGGYQAKYYNGAVR
+55 TGGYQAAYYSGAVR
-69 VYTGN
+69 VYKGN

-165 NSSEFYRAFQVVLTD
+165 NSGEFYRAFQVVLTD

-194 TDPTDANGMKYT
+194 TDPTDTNGMKYT

-429 EKPTLKHPLTAVAS
+429 EKPALKHPLTAVAS

-586 GGVTELPSYAF
+586 GGVTKLPSYAF

-866 VVDGDDAFIADA
+866 VVDGDDAYIADA
-878 SVSAMQTLNGKFQKT
+878 SVSATQTLNGKFQKT
-893 YTTKTNSNG
+893 FTTKTDRRG
-902 EWTLSVLAAPE
+902 QWTLSVLAAPD

-928 TIGAFADDE
+928 TLGAFADDE

-943 KTVMKSV
+943 KTMMKSV
-950 VGARINYGFTY
+950 VGARITYGFTY
-961 IAAGSEE
+961 MAAGSEE

-973 SDYRNVAFTVFNVTQ
+973 SDHRNVAFTVFNVTQ

-1027 SIERTVTVNEKRR
+1027 SIERTVTVDEKRR

-1176 YLTLSSIID
+1176 YLTLSSVID

-1284 ISVPNTIGS
+1284 INVPNTIGS

-1305 STINVFEG
+1305 STINVYED

-1327 WMVNC
+1327 WMINC
-1332 ELTKAY
+1332 ELAKAY

-1478 ECLSESAID
+1478 ESVSNILGDSQKINENLNQYKEEIGEDTKLNKIINDINNTESNYEQLFGSLFNHLEIEQGDTKELPDNIAKFVDSVLTNNESSLFEYKNGILSFTDKEGKTTKLNCIYSKDATLSET
-1487 SDELLQMTKDYSDIA
+1487 ELKDYTPIVLTDGSTLYVNV
-1502 RQFTENV
+1502 TENII
-1509 ADFDNSVTNAET
+1509 NA
-1521 SVDSEIDDIE
+1521 
-1531 NSETQ
+1531 
-1536 DWASTLDNLI
+1536 
-1546 EDVAGKDMEEDNS
+1546 
-1559 NLSYSYFSSMSDE
+1559 YY
-1572 DLDNYIANLGEI
+1572 
-1584 DYDKETTSI
+1584 
-1593 ENAADFLIS
+1593 
-1602 NMSYDMGDGVVLEDG
+1602 
-1617 TKLTMKTC
+1617 
-1625 EGLTT
+1625 
-1630 ESLLEKGFQLY
+1630 
-1641 KTTDGNGVYI
+1641 DGNLFTLGNI
-1651 LTNENGSEVVDL
+1651 T
-1663 KNNNYTTI
+1663 
-1671 VYGQDIQIA
+1671 
-1680 VKALL
+1680 
-1685 KNKSNVEDGLNVFN
+1685 
-1699 EIIEKI
+1699 
-1705 NSYYQPIAKAWEDTN
+1705 DTN
-1720 EKVFNFVEYFKN
+1720 EK
-1732 NYVKVSFDFGRK
+1732 
-1744 KAIYNAKS
+1744 IKS
-1752 NKLNR
+1752 NSEATDEFFKKWTQARQTLNAMEYLHNYSKEFR
-1757 LKRELKSLNSLSLE
+1757 KISSFFTKALTSLE
-1771 YQLKLGEI
+1771 EKLRTCRE
-1779 YEYQKE
+1779 
-1785 VKAAKK
+1785 
-1791 LMKSA
+1791 
-1796 GRLKA
+1796 
-1801 MAGAVYKS
+1801 
-1809 IKPLPGVF
+1809 
-1817 AKKLPLVKYADAIYT
+1817 
-1832 FVSVA
+1832 
-1837 RQYQRVYLSIPNPC
+1837 
-1851 KDDQKKADTLR
+1851 
-1862 GLCIAEAWA
+1862 
-1871 AEGVASIKLGV
+1871 IKL
-1882 NALLDM
+1882 AIAYDQLSPEKLKELDM
-1888 AAVASVTAL
+1888 AKLDKCLEKIPKQIRTIKKALNGLGMLFKAFDIISIYNDIKDAEESRKEWNQLIENIKRIDCPDMDKLAAKAISYRDKTARGYNFYISTNVINASAIDKLTAFIITIAVAD
-1897 VGTGG
+1897 
-1902 TSIIG
+1902 
-1907 AVAVIMLN
+1907 VAMPEA
-1915 VGVNVLIDGMYD
+1915 VLIASIVSSFINDVSIVQGGYTQYKDIIWKGEIRNQIPNIKCNTDCGKPGMPPC
-1927 KAVNKRITFF
+1927 RI
-1937 KAERDKL
+1937 
-1944 ECVKKCGT
+1944 
-1952 NGYPKCPDG
+1952 
-1961 DGPGGGNNGGGTHQ
+1961 PGNGNNGGGTHQ

-2022 NIVMWNAE
+2022 NVVMWNAE

-2094 EARAYEEGI
+2094 EARAYEEGV

-2110 MDPTTLTDANISVT
+2110 MDPASLTDANISVT

-2398 MSHNFADGMTA
+2398 MSHSFADGMTA

-2658 IEAPYAINVGNATA
+2658 IEAPYAINVDNATA

>member
-25 EPDQSLSNGV
+25 EPDQSLSNGA

-55 TGGYQAKYYNGAVR
+55 TGGYQAAYYSGAVR
-69 VYTGN
+69 VYKGN

-165 NSSEFYRAFQVVLTD
+165 NSGEFYRAFQVVLTD

-194 TDPTDANGMKYT
+194 TDPTDTNGMKYT

-429 EKPTLKHPLTAVAS
+429 EKPALKHPLTAVAS

-866 VVDGDDAFIADA
+866 VVDGDDAYIADA
-878 SVSAMQTLNGKFQKT
+878 SVSATQTLNGKFQKT
-893 YTTKTNSNG
+893 FTTKTDRRG
-902 EWTLSVLAAPE
+902 QWTLSVLAAPD

-928 TIGAFADDE
+928 TLGAFADDE

-943 KTVMKSV
+943 KTMMKSV
-950 VGARINYGFTY
+950 VGARITYGFTY
-961 IAAGSEE
+961 MAAGSEE

-973 SDYRNVAFTVFNVTQ
+973 SDHRNVAFTVFNVTQ

-1027 SIERTVTVNEKRR
+1027 SIERTVTVDEKRR

-1176 YLTLSSIID
+1176 YLTLSSVID

-1284 ISVPNTIGS
+1284 INVPNTIGS

-1305 STINVFEG
+1305 STINVYED

-1327 WMVNC
+1327 WMINC
-1332 ELTKAY
+1332 ELAKAY

-1402 TQWSVYYPQKK
+1402 TQWFVYYPQKK

-1478 ECLSESAID
+1478 ESVSNILGDSQKINENLNQYKEEIGEDTKLNKIINDINNTESNYEQLFGSLFNHLEIEQGDTKELPDNIAKFVDSVLTNNESSLFEYKNGILSFTDKEGKTTKLNCIYSKDATLSET
-1487 SDELLQMTKDYSDIA
+1487 ELKDYTPIVLTDGSTLYVNV
-1502 RQFTENV
+1502 TENII
-1509 ADFDNSVTNAET
+1509 NA
-1521 SVDSEIDDIE
+1521 
-1531 NSETQ
+1531 
-1536 DWASTLDNLI
+1536 
-1546 EDVAGKDMEEDNS
+1546 
-1559 NLSYSYFSSMSDE
+1559 YY
-1572 DLDNYIANLGEI
+1572 
-1584 DYDKETTSI
+1584 
-1593 ENAADFLIS
+1593 
-1602 NMSYDMGDGVVLEDG
+1602 
-1617 TKLTMKTC
+1617 
-1625 EGLTT
+1625 
-1630 ESLLEKGFQLY
+1630 
-1641 KTTDGNGVYI
+1641 DGNLFTLGNI
-1651 LTNENGSEVVDL
+1651 T
-1663 KNNNYTTI
+1663 
-1671 VYGQDIQIA
+1671 
-1680 VKALL
+1680 
-1685 KNKSNVEDGLNVFN
+1685 
-1699 EIIEKI
+1699 
-1705 NSYYQPIAKAWEDTN
+1705 DTN
-1720 EKVFNFVEYFKN
+1720 EK
-1732 NYVKVSFDFGRK
+1732 
-1744 KAIYNAKS
+1744 IKS
-1752 NKLNR
+1752 NSEATDEFFKKWTQARQTLNAMEYLHNYSKEFR
-1757 LKRELKSLNSLSLE
+1757 KISSFFTKALTSLE
-1771 YQLKLGEI
+1771 EKLRTCRE
-1779 YEYQKE
+1779 
-1785 VKAAKK
+1785 
-1791 LMKSA
+1791 
-1796 GRLKA
+1796 
-1801 MAGAVYKS
+1801 
-1809 IKPLPGVF
+1809 
-1817 AKKLPLVKYADAIYT
+1817 
-1832 FVSVA
+1832 
-1837 RQYQRVYLSIPNPC
+1837 
-1851 KDDQKKADTLR
+1851 
-1862 GLCIAEAWA
+1862 
-1871 AEGVASIKLGV
+1871 IKL
-1882 NALLDM
+1882 AIAYDQLSPEKLKELDM
-1888 AAVASVTAL
+1888 AKLDKCLEKIPKQIRTIKKALNGLGMLFKAFDIISIYNDIKDAEESRKEWNQLIENIKRIDCPDMDKLAAKAISYRDKTARGYNFYISTNVINASAIDKLTAFIITIAVAD
-1897 VGTGG
+1897 
-1902 TSIIG
+1902 
-1907 AVAVIMLN
+1907 VAMPEA
-1915 VGVNVLIDGMYD
+1915 VLIASIVSSFINDVSIVQGGYTQYKDIIWKGEIRNQIPNIKCNTDCGKPGMPPC
-1927 KAVNKRITFF
+1927 RI
-1937 KAERDKL
+1937 
-1944 ECVKKCGT
+1944 
-1952 NGYPKCPDG
+1952 
-1961 DGPGGGNNGGGTHQ
+1961 PGNGNNGGGTHQ

-2022 NIVMWNAE
+2022 NVVMWNAE

-2110 MDPTTLTDANISVT
+2110 MDPASLTDANISVT

-2398 MSHNFADGMTA
+2398 MSHSFADGMTA

-2658 IEAPYAINVGNATA
+2658 IEAPYAINVDNATA

>member
-25 EPDQSLSNGV
+25 EPDQSLSKGAE
-35 DVASLDDDEAYGISF
+35 VASLDDEAYGISF

-55 TGGYQAKYYNGAVR
+55 TGGYQAAYYSGAVR
-69 VYTGN
+69 VYKGN

-165 NSSEFYRAFQVVLTD
+165 NSGEFYRAFQVVLTD

-194 TDPTDANGMKYT
+194 TDPTDTNGMKYT

-429 EKPTLKHPLTAVAS
+429 EKPALKHPLTAVAS

-586 GGVTELPSYAF
+586 GGVTKLPSYAF

-866 VVDGDDAFIADA
+866 VVDGDDAYIADA
-878 SVSAMQTLNGKFQKT
+878 SVSATQTLNGKFQKT
-893 YTTKTNSNG
+893 FTTKTDRRG
-902 EWTLSVLAAPE
+902 QWTLSVLAAPD

-928 TIGAFADDE
+928 TLGAFADDE

-943 KTVMKSV
+943 KTMMKSV
-950 VGARINYGFTY
+950 VGARITYGFTY
-961 IAAGSEE
+961 MAAGSEE

-973 SDYRNVAFTVFNVTQ
+973 SDHRNVAFTVFNVTQ

-1027 SIERTVTVNEKRR
+1027 SIERTVTVDEKRR

-1176 YLTLSSIID
+1176 YLTLSSVID

-1284 ISVPNTIGS
+1284 INVPNTIGS

-1305 STINVFEG
+1305 STINVYED

-1327 WMVNC
+1327 WMINC
-1332 ELTKAY
+1332 ELAKAY

-1478 ECLSESAID
+1478 ESVSNILGDSQKINENLNQYKEEIGEDTKLNKIINDINNTESNYEQLFGSLFNHLEIEQGDTKELPDNIAKFVDSVLTNNESSLFEYKNGILSFTDKEGKTTKLNCIYSKDATLSET
-1487 SDELLQMTKDYSDIA
+1487 ELKDYTPIVLTDGSTLYVNV
-1502 RQFTENV
+1502 TENII
-1509 ADFDNSVTNAET
+1509 NA
-1521 SVDSEIDDIE
+1521 
-1531 NSETQ
+1531 
-1536 DWASTLDNLI
+1536 
-1546 EDVAGKDMEEDNS
+1546 
-1559 NLSYSYFSSMSDE
+1559 YY
-1572 DLDNYIANLGEI
+1572 
-1584 DYDKETTSI
+1584 
-1593 ENAADFLIS
+1593 
-1602 NMSYDMGDGVVLEDG
+1602 
-1617 TKLTMKTC
+1617 
-1625 EGLTT
+1625 
-1630 ESLLEKGFQLY
+1630 
-1641 KTTDGNGVYI
+1641 DGNLFTLGNI
-1651 LTNENGSEVVDL
+1651 T
-1663 KNNNYTTI
+1663 
-1671 VYGQDIQIA
+1671 
-1680 VKALL
+1680 
-1685 KNKSNVEDGLNVFN
+1685 
-1699 EIIEKI
+1699 
-1705 NSYYQPIAKAWEDTN
+1705 DTN
-1720 EKVFNFVEYFKN
+1720 EK
-1732 NYVKVSFDFGRK
+1732 
-1744 KAIYNAKS
+1744 IKS
-1752 NKLNR
+1752 NSEATDEFFKKWTQARQTLNAMEYLHNYSKEFR
-1757 LKRELKSLNSLSLE
+1757 KISSFFTKALTSLE
-1771 YQLKLGEI
+1771 EKLRTCRE
-1779 YEYQKE
+1779 
-1785 VKAAKK
+1785 
-1791 LMKSA
+1791 
-1796 GRLKA
+1796 
-1801 MAGAVYKS
+1801 
-1809 IKPLPGVF
+1809 
-1817 AKKLPLVKYADAIYT
+1817 
-1832 FVSVA
+1832 
-1837 RQYQRVYLSIPNPC
+1837 
-1851 KDDQKKADTLR
+1851 
-1862 GLCIAEAWA
+1862 
-1871 AEGVASIKLGV
+1871 IKL
-1882 NALLDM
+1882 AIAYDQLSPEKLKELDM
-1888 AAVASVTAL
+1888 AKLDKCLEKIPKQIRTIKKALNGLGMLFKAFDIISIYNDIKDAEESRKEWNQLIENIKRIDCPDMDKLAAKAISYRDKTARGYNFYISTNVINASAIDKLTAFIITIAVAD
-1897 VGTGG
+1897 
-1902 TSIIG
+1902 
-1907 AVAVIMLN
+1907 VAMPEA
-1915 VGVNVLIDGMYD
+1915 VLIASIVSSFINDVSIVQGGYTQYKDIIWKGEIRNQIPNIKCNTDCGKPGMPPC
-1927 KAVNKRITFF
+1927 RI
-1937 KAERDKL
+1937 
-1944 ECVKKCGT
+1944 
-1952 NGYPKCPDG
+1952 
-1961 DGPGGGNNGGGTHQ
+1961 PGNGNNGGGTHQ

-2022 NIVMWNAE
+2022 NVVMWNAE

-2094 EARAYEEGI
+2094 EARAYEEGV

-2110 MDPTTLTDANISVT
+2110 MDPASLTDANISVT

-2398 MSHNFADGMTA
+2398 MSHSFADGMTA

-2658 IEAPYAINVGNATA
+2658 IEAPYAINVDNATA

>member
-25 EPDQSLSNGV
+25 EPDQSLSNGA

-55 TGGYQAKYYNGAVR
+55 TGGYQAAYYSGAVR
-69 VYTGN
+69 VYKGN

-165 NSSEFYRAFQVVLTD
+165 NSGEFYRAFQVVLTD

-194 TDPTDANGMKYT
+194 TDPTDTNGMKYT

-429 EKPTLKHPLTAVAS
+429 EKPALKHPLTAVAS

-464 VRAYPNTGYKMK
+464 VKAYPNTGYKMK

-494 TMTDAGAQLVAI
+494 TMTDAGAQIVAI

-866 VVDGDDAFIADA
+866 VVDGDDAYIADA
-878 SVSAMQTLNGKFQKT
+878 SVSATQTLNGKFQKT
-893 YTTKTNSNG
+893 FTTKTDRRG
-902 EWTLSVLAAPE
+902 QWTLSVLAAPD

-928 TIGAFADDE
+928 TLGAFADDE

-943 KTVMKSV
+943 KTMMKSV
-950 VGARINYGFTY
+950 VGARITYGFTY
-961 IAAGSEE
+961 MAAGSEE

-973 SDYRNVAFTVFNVTQ
+973 SDHRNVAFTVFNVTQ

-1027 SIERTVTVNEKRR
+1027 SIERTVTVDEKRR

-1176 YLTLSSIID
+1176 YLTLSSVID

-1284 ISVPNTIGS
+1284 INVPNTIGS

-1305 STINVFEG
+1305 STINVYED

-1327 WMVNC
+1327 WMINC
-1332 ELTKAY
+1332 ELAKAY

-1478 ECLSESAID
+1478 ESVSNILGDSQKINENLNQYKEEIGEDTKLNKIINDINNTESNYEQLFGSLFNHLEIEQGDTKELPDNIAKFVDSVLTNNESSLFEYKNGILSFTDKEGKTTKLNCIYSKDATLSET
-1487 SDELLQMTKDYSDIA
+1487 ELKDYTPIVLTDGSTLYVNV
-1502 RQFTENV
+1502 TENII
-1509 ADFDNSVTNAET
+1509 NA
-1521 SVDSEIDDIE
+1521 
-1531 NSETQ
+1531 
-1536 DWASTLDNLI
+1536 
-1546 EDVAGKDMEEDNS
+1546 
-1559 NLSYSYFSSMSDE
+1559 YY
-1572 DLDNYIANLGEI
+1572 
-1584 DYDKETTSI
+1584 
-1593 ENAADFLIS
+1593 
-1602 NMSYDMGDGVVLEDG
+1602 
-1617 TKLTMKTC
+1617 
-1625 EGLTT
+1625 
-1630 ESLLEKGFQLY
+1630 
-1641 KTTDGNGVYI
+1641 DGNLFTLGNI
-1651 LTNENGSEVVDL
+1651 T
-1663 KNNNYTTI
+1663 
-1671 VYGQDIQIA
+1671 
-1680 VKALL
+1680 
-1685 KNKSNVEDGLNVFN
+1685 
-1699 EIIEKI
+1699 
-1705 NSYYQPIAKAWEDTN
+1705 DTN
-1720 EKVFNFVEYFKN
+1720 EK
-1732 NYVKVSFDFGRK
+1732 
-1744 KAIYNAKS
+1744 IKS
-1752 NKLNR
+1752 NSEATDEFFKKWTQARQTLNAMEYLHNYSKEFR
-1757 LKRELKSLNSLSLE
+1757 KISSFFTKALTSLE
-1771 YQLKLGEI
+1771 EKLRTCRE
-1779 YEYQKE
+1779 
-1785 VKAAKK
+1785 
-1791 LMKSA
+1791 
-1796 GRLKA
+1796 
-1801 MAGAVYKS
+1801 
-1809 IKPLPGVF
+1809 
-1817 AKKLPLVKYADAIYT
+1817 
-1832 FVSVA
+1832 
-1837 RQYQRVYLSIPNPC
+1837 
-1851 KDDQKKADTLR
+1851 
-1862 GLCIAEAWA
+1862 
-1871 AEGVASIKLGV
+1871 IKL
-1882 NALLDM
+1882 AIAYDQLSPEKLKELDM
-1888 AAVASVTAL
+1888 AKLDKCLEKIPKQIRTIKKALNGLGMLFKAFDIISIYNDIKDAEESRKEWNQLIENIKRIDCPDMDKLAAKAISYRDKTARGYNFYISTNVINASAIDKLTAFIITIAVAD
-1897 VGTGG
+1897 
-1902 TSIIG
+1902 
-1907 AVAVIMLN
+1907 VAMPEA
-1915 VGVNVLIDGMYD
+1915 VLIASIVSSFINDVSIVQGGYTQYKDIIWKGEIRNQIPNIKCNTDCGKPGMPPC
-1927 KAVNKRITFF
+1927 RI
-1937 KAERDKL
+1937 
-1944 ECVKKCGT
+1944 
-1952 NGYPKCPDG
+1952 
-1961 DGPGGGNNGGGTHQ
+1961 PGNGNNGGGTHQ

-2022 NIVMWNAE
+2022 NVVMWNAE

-2110 MDPTTLTDANISVT
+2110 MDPASLTDANISVT

-2398 MSHNFADGMTA
+2398 MSHSFADGMTA

-2658 IEAPYAINVGNATA
+2658 IEAPYAINVDNATA

>member
-25 EPDQSLSNGV
+25 EPDQSLGNGA
-35 DVASLDDDEAYGISF
+35 DVASLDDENGISF

-55 TGGYQAKYYNGAVR
+55 TSQNTAKYYNGAVR

-87 KVEFLTETYN
+87 KVEFLTETYK

-112 DATTKTYTWENTS
+112 DATTETYTWENTS

-165 NSSEFYRAFQVVLTD
+165 NSGEFYRAFQVVLTD

-194 TDPTDANGMKYT
+194 TDPTDTNGMKYT

-226 NGVSALASASYIY
+226 NGVSAVASASYIY

-394 GETISANSYFNFTMP
+394 GETISANSYLNFTMP

-429 EKPTLKHPLTAVAS
+429 EKPALKHPLTAVAS

-644 GITNKANCNVY
+644 GITNKPNCNVY

-762 AFGTLK
+762 VFGTLK

-866 VVDGDDAFIADA
+866 VVDGDDAYIADA
-878 SVSAMQTLNGKFQKT
+878 SVSATQTLNGKFQKT
-893 YTTKTNSNG
+893 FTTKTDRRG
-902 EWTLSVLAAPE
+902 QWTLNVLAAPE

-928 TIGAFADDE
+928 TLGAFADDE

-950 VGARINYGFTY
+950 VGARVKYGFTY

-996 MQYPTLTILDETVN
+996 MLYPMLTVLDETVN

-1027 SIERTVTVNEKRR
+1027 PIERTVTVDEKRR

-1176 YLTLSSIID
+1176 YLTLSSVID

-1284 ISVPNTIGS
+1284 INVPNTIGS

-1305 STINVFEG
+1305 STINVYED

-1327 WMVNC
+1327 WMINC
-1332 ELTKAY
+1332 ELAKAY

-1478 ECLSESAID
+1478 ESVSNILGDSQKINENLNQYKEEIGEDTKLNKIINDINNTESNYEQLFGSLFNHLEIEQGDTKELPDNIAKFVDSVLTNNESSLFEYKNGILSFTDKEGKTTKLNCIYSKDATLSET
-1487 SDELLQMTKDYSDIA
+1487 ELKDYTPIVLTDGSTLYVNV
-1502 RQFTENV
+1502 TENII
-1509 ADFDNSVTNAET
+1509 NA
-1521 SVDSEIDDIE
+1521 
-1531 NSETQ
+1531 
-1536 DWASTLDNLI
+1536 
-1546 EDVAGKDMEEDNS
+1546 
-1559 NLSYSYFSSMSDE
+1559 YY
-1572 DLDNYIANLGEI
+1572 
-1584 DYDKETTSI
+1584 
-1593 ENAADFLIS
+1593 
-1602 NMSYDMGDGVVLEDG
+1602 
-1617 TKLTMKTC
+1617 
-1625 EGLTT
+1625 
-1630 ESLLEKGFQLY
+1630 
-1641 KTTDGNGVYI
+1641 DGNLFTLGNI
-1651 LTNENGSEVVDL
+1651 T
-1663 KNNNYTTI
+1663 
-1671 VYGQDIQIA
+1671 
-1680 VKALL
+1680 
-1685 KNKSNVEDGLNVFN
+1685 
-1699 EIIEKI
+1699 
-1705 NSYYQPIAKAWEDTN
+1705 DTN
-1720 EKVFNFVEYFKN
+1720 EK
-1732 NYVKVSFDFGRK
+1732 
-1744 KAIYNAKS
+1744 IKS
-1752 NKLNR
+1752 NSEATDEFFKKWTQARQTLNAMEYLHNYSKEFR
-1757 LKRELKSLNSLSLE
+1757 KISSFFTKALTSLE
-1771 YQLKLGEI
+1771 EKLRTCRE
-1779 YEYQKE
+1779 
-1785 VKAAKK
+1785 
-1791 LMKSA
+1791 
-1796 GRLKA
+1796 
-1801 MAGAVYKS
+1801 
-1809 IKPLPGVF
+1809 
-1817 AKKLPLVKYADAIYT
+1817 
-1832 FVSVA
+1832 
-1837 RQYQRVYLSIPNPC
+1837 
-1851 KDDQKKADTLR
+1851 
-1862 GLCIAEAWA
+1862 
-1871 AEGVASIKLGV
+1871 IKL
-1882 NALLDM
+1882 AIAYDQLSPEKLKELDM
-1888 AAVASVTAL
+1888 AKLDKCLEKIPKQIRTIKKALNGLGMLFKAFDIISIYNDIKDAEESRKEWNQLIENIKRIDCPDMDKLAAKAISYRDKTARGYNFYISTNVINASAIDKLTAFIITIAVAD
-1897 VGTGG
+1897 
-1902 TSIIG
+1902 
-1907 AVAVIMLN
+1907 VAMPEA
-1915 VGVNVLIDGMYD
+1915 VLIASIVSSFINDVSIVQGGYTQYKDIIWKGEIRNQIPNIKCNTDCGKPGMPPC
-1927 KAVNKRITFF
+1927 RI
-1937 KAERDKL
+1937 
-1944 ECVKKCGT
+1944 
-1952 NGYPKCPDG
+1952 
-1961 DGPGGGNNGGGTHQ
+1961 PGNGNNGGGTHQ

-2022 NIVMWNAE
+2022 NVVMWNAE

-2094 EARAYEEGI
+2094 EARAYEEGV

-2110 MDPTTLTDANISVT
+2110 MDLASLTDANISVT

-2398 MSHNFADGMTA
+2398 MSHSFADGMTA

-2658 IEAPYAINVGNATA
+2658 IEAPYAINVDNATA

>member
-25 EPDQSLSNGV
+25 EPDQSLSNGA

-55 TGGYQAKYYNGAVR
+55 TGGYQAAYYSGAVR
-69 VYTGN
+69 VYKGN

-165 NSSEFYRAFQVVLTD
+165 NSGEFYRAFQVVLTD

-194 TDPTDANGMKYT
+194 TDPTDTNGMKYT

-429 EKPTLKHPLTAVAS
+429 EKPALKHPLTAVAS

-631 AVEPPVCNNRTFE
+631 AVEPLVCNNRTFE

-844 SSKENICNIMLQP
+844 SSKENICSIMLQP
-857 LRTITLKGT
+857 LRTITLEGT
-866 VVDGDDAFIADA
+866 VVDGDDAYIADA
-878 SVSAMQTLNGKFQKT
+878 SVSATQTLNGKFQKT
-893 YTTKTNSNG
+893 FTTKTDRRG
-902 EWTLSVLAAPE
+902 QWTLSVLAAPD

-928 TIGAFADDE
+928 TLGVFADDE

-943 KTVMKSV
+943 KTMMKSV
-950 VGARINYGFTY
+950 VGARITYGFTY
-961 IAAGSEE
+961 MAAGSEE

-973 SDYRNVAFTVFNVTQ
+973 SDHRNVAFTVFNVTQ

-1022 TGAFS
+1022 TGPFS
-1027 SIERTVTVNEKRR
+1027 SIERTVTVDEKRR

-1176 YLTLSSIID
+1176 YLTLSSVID

-1221 TYTLSGKRLTVELG
+1221 TYTLSDKRLTVELG

-1284 ISVPNTIGS
+1284 INVPNTIGS

-1305 STINVFEG
+1305 STINVYED

-1327 WMVNC
+1327 WMINC
-1332 ELTKAY
+1332 ELAKAY

-1478 ECLSESAID
+1478 ESVSNILGDSQKINENLNQYKEEIGEDTKLNKIINDINNTESNYEQLFGSLFNHLEIEQGDTKELPDNIAKFVDSVLTNNESSLFEYKNGILSFTDKEGKTTKLNCIYSKDATLSET
-1487 SDELLQMTKDYSDIA
+1487 ELKDYTPIVLTDGSTLYVNV
-1502 RQFTENV
+1502 TENII
-1509 ADFDNSVTNAET
+1509 NA
-1521 SVDSEIDDIE
+1521 
-1531 NSETQ
+1531 
-1536 DWASTLDNLI
+1536 
-1546 EDVAGKDMEEDNS
+1546 
-1559 NLSYSYFSSMSDE
+1559 YY
-1572 DLDNYIANLGEI
+1572 
-1584 DYDKETTSI
+1584 
-1593 ENAADFLIS
+1593 
-1602 NMSYDMGDGVVLEDG
+1602 
-1617 TKLTMKTC
+1617 
-1625 EGLTT
+1625 
-1630 ESLLEKGFQLY
+1630 
-1641 KTTDGNGVYI
+1641 DGNLFTLGNI
-1651 LTNENGSEVVDL
+1651 T
-1663 KNNNYTTI
+1663 
-1671 VYGQDIQIA
+1671 
-1680 VKALL
+1680 
-1685 KNKSNVEDGLNVFN
+1685 
-1699 EIIEKI
+1699 
-1705 NSYYQPIAKAWEDTN
+1705 DTN
-1720 EKVFNFVEYFKN
+1720 EK
-1732 NYVKVSFDFGRK
+1732 
-1744 KAIYNAKS
+1744 IKS
-1752 NKLNR
+1752 NSEATDEFFKKWTQARQTLNAMEYLHNYSKEFR
-1757 LKRELKSLNSLSLE
+1757 KISSFFTKALTSLE
-1771 YQLKLGEI
+1771 EKLRTCRE
-1779 YEYQKE
+1779 
-1785 VKAAKK
+1785 
-1791 LMKSA
+1791 
-1796 GRLKA
+1796 
-1801 MAGAVYKS
+1801 
-1809 IKPLPGVF
+1809 
-1817 AKKLPLVKYADAIYT
+1817 
-1832 FVSVA
+1832 
-1837 RQYQRVYLSIPNPC
+1837 
-1851 KDDQKKADTLR
+1851 
-1862 GLCIAEAWA
+1862 
-1871 AEGVASIKLGV
+1871 IKL
-1882 NALLDM
+1882 AIAYDQLSPEKLKELDM
-1888 AAVASVTAL
+1888 AKLDKCLEKIPKQIRTIKKALNGLGMLFKAFDIISIYNDIKDAEESRKEWNQLIENIKRIDCPDMDKLAAKAISYRDKTARGYNFYISTNVINASAIDKLTAFIITIAVAD
-1897 VGTGG
+1897 
-1902 TSIIG
+1902 
-1907 AVAVIMLN
+1907 VAMPEA
-1915 VGVNVLIDGMYD
+1915 VLIASIVSSFINDVSIVQGGYTQYKDIIWKGEIRNQIPNIKCNTDCGKPGMPPC
-1927 KAVNKRITFF
+1927 RI
-1937 KAERDKL
+1937 
-1944 ECVKKCGT
+1944 
-1952 NGYPKCPDG
+1952 
-1961 DGPGGGNNGGGTHQ
+1961 PGNGNNGGGTHQ

-2022 NIVMWNAE
+2022 NVVMWNAE

-2110 MDPTTLTDANISVT
+2110 MDPASLTDANISVT

-2199 DVEKEV
+2199 DAEKEV

-2658 IEAPYAINVGNATA
+2658 IEAPYAINVDNATA

>member
-25 EPDQSLSNGV
+25 EPDQSLSNGA

-55 TGGYQAKYYNGAVR
+55 TGGYQAAYYSGAVR
-69 VYTGN
+69 VYKGN

-165 NSSEFYRAFQVVLTD
+165 NSGEFYRAFQVVLTD

-194 TDPTDANGMKYT
+194 TDPTDTNGMKYT

-429 EKPTLKHPLTAVAS
+429 EKPALKHPLTAVAS

-866 VVDGDDAFIADA
+866 VVDGDDAYIADA
-878 SVSAMQTLNGKFQKT
+878 SVSATQTLNGKFQKT
-893 YTTKTNSNG
+893 FTTKTDRRG
-902 EWTLSVLAAPE
+902 QWTLSVLAAPD

-928 TIGAFADDE
+928 TLGAFADDE

-943 KTVMKSV
+943 KTMMKSV
-950 VGARINYGFTY
+950 VGARITYGFTY
-961 IAAGSEE
+961 MAAGSEE

-973 SDYRNVAFTVFNVTQ
+973 SDHRNVAFTVFNVTQ

-1027 SIERTVTVNEKRR
+1027 SIERTVTVDEKRR

-1176 YLTLSSIID
+1176 YLTLSSVID

-1221 TYTLSGKRLTVELG
+1221 TYTLSGKRFTVELG

-1284 ISVPNTIGS
+1284 INVPNTIGS

-1305 STINVFEG
+1305 STINVYED

-1327 WMVNC
+1327 WMINC
-1332 ELTKAY
+1332 ELAKAY

-1376 TMYHMNPAMGRTY
+1376 TMYHMNPAMGKTY

-1478 ECLSESAID
+1478 ESVSNILGDSQKINENLNQYKEEIGEDTKLNKIINDINNTESNYEQLFGSLFNHLEIEQGDTKELPDNIAKFVDSVLTNNESSLFEYKNGILSFTDKEGKTTKLNCIYSKDATLSET
-1487 SDELLQMTKDYSDIA
+1487 ELKDYTPIVLTDGSTLYVNV
-1502 RQFTENV
+1502 TENII
-1509 ADFDNSVTNAET
+1509 NA
-1521 SVDSEIDDIE
+1521 
-1531 NSETQ
+1531 
-1536 DWASTLDNLI
+1536 
-1546 EDVAGKDMEEDNS
+1546 
-1559 NLSYSYFSSMSDE
+1559 YY
-1572 DLDNYIANLGEI
+1572 
-1584 DYDKETTSI
+1584 
-1593 ENAADFLIS
+1593 
-1602 NMSYDMGDGVVLEDG
+1602 
-1617 TKLTMKTC
+1617 
-1625 EGLTT
+1625 
-1630 ESLLEKGFQLY
+1630 
-1641 KTTDGNGVYI
+1641 DGNLFTLGNI
-1651 LTNENGSEVVDL
+1651 T
-1663 KNNNYTTI
+1663 
-1671 VYGQDIQIA
+1671 
-1680 VKALL
+1680 
-1685 KNKSNVEDGLNVFN
+1685 
-1699 EIIEKI
+1699 
-1705 NSYYQPIAKAWEDTN
+1705 DTN
-1720 EKVFNFVEYFKN
+1720 EK
-1732 NYVKVSFDFGRK
+1732 
-1744 KAIYNAKS
+1744 IKS
-1752 NKLNR
+1752 NSEATDEFFKKWTQARQTLNAMEYLHNYSKEFR
-1757 LKRELKSLNSLSLE
+1757 KISSFFTKALTSLE
-1771 YQLKLGEI
+1771 EKLRTCRE
-1779 YEYQKE
+1779 
-1785 VKAAKK
+1785 
-1791 LMKSA
+1791 
-1796 GRLKA
+1796 
-1801 MAGAVYKS
+1801 
-1809 IKPLPGVF
+1809 
-1817 AKKLPLVKYADAIYT
+1817 
-1832 FVSVA
+1832 
-1837 RQYQRVYLSIPNPC
+1837 
-1851 KDDQKKADTLR
+1851 
-1862 GLCIAEAWA
+1862 
-1871 AEGVASIKLGV
+1871 IKL
-1882 NALLDM
+1882 AIAYDQLSPEKLKELDM
-1888 AAVASVTAL
+1888 AKLDKCLEKIPKQIRTIKKALNGLGMLFKAFDIISIYNDIKDAEESRKEWNQLIENIKRIDCPDMDKLAAKAISYRDKTARGYNFYISTNVINASAIDKLTAFIITIAVAD
-1897 VGTGG
+1897 
-1902 TSIIG
+1902 
-1907 AVAVIMLN
+1907 VAMPEA
-1915 VGVNVLIDGMYD
+1915 VLIASIVSSFINDVSIVQGGYTQYKDIIWKGEIRNQIPNIKCNTDCGKPGMPPC
-1927 KAVNKRITFF
+1927 RI
-1937 KAERDKL
+1937 
-1944 ECVKKCGT
+1944 
-1952 NGYPKCPDG
+1952 
-1961 DGPGGGNNGGGTHQ
+1961 PGNGNNGGGTHQ

-2022 NIVMWNAE
+2022 NVVMWNAE

-2110 MDPTTLTDANISVT
+2110 MDPASLTDANISVT

-2398 MSHNFADGMTA
+2398 MSHSFADGMTA

-2658 IEAPYAINVGNATA
+2658 IEAPYAINVDNATA

>member
-1 MLLVLLIAGWA
+1 MKHIFINIQRTAMLLVLLIAGWA

-25 EPDQSLSNGV
+25 EPDQSLSNGA

-55 TGGYQAKYYNGAVR
+55 TGGYQAAYYSGAVR
-69 VYTGN
+69 VYKGN

-165 NSSEFYRAFQVVLTD
+165 NSGEFYRAFQVVLTD

-194 TDPTDANGMKYT
+194 TDPTDTNGMKYT

-429 EKPTLKHPLTAVAS
+429 EKPALKHPLTAVAS

-866 VVDGDDAFIADA
+866 VVDGDDAYIADA
-878 SVSAMQTLNGKFQKT
+878 SVSATQTLNGKFQKT
-893 YTTKTNSNG
+893 FTTKTDRRG
-902 EWTLSVLAAPE
+902 QWTLSVLAAPD

-928 TIGAFADDE
+928 TLGAFADDE

-943 KTVMKSV
+943 KTMMKSV
-950 VGARINYGFTY
+950 VGARITYGFTY
-961 IAAGSEE
+961 MAAGSEE

-973 SDYRNVAFTVFNVTQ
+973 SDHRNVAFTVFNVTQ

-1027 SIERTVTVNEKRR
+1027 SIERTVTVDEKRR

-1176 YLTLSSIID
+1176 YLTLSSVID

-1284 ISVPNTIGS
+1284 INVPNTIGS

-1305 STINVFEG
+1305 STINVYED

-1327 WMVNC
+1327 WMINC
-1332 ELTKAY
+1332 ELAKAY

-1478 ECLSESAID
+1478 ESVSNILGDSQKINENLNQYKEEIGEDTKLNKIINDINNTESNYEQLFGSLFNHLEIEQGDTKELPDNIAKFVDSVLTNNESSLFEYKNGILSFTDKEGKTTKLNCIYSKDATLSET
-1487 SDELLQMTKDYSDIA
+1487 ELKDYTPIVLTDGSTLYVNV
-1502 RQFTENV
+1502 TENII
-1509 ADFDNSVTNAET
+1509 NA
-1521 SVDSEIDDIE
+1521 
-1531 NSETQ
+1531 
-1536 DWASTLDNLI
+1536 
-1546 EDVAGKDMEEDNS
+1546 
-1559 NLSYSYFSSMSDE
+1559 YY
-1572 DLDNYIANLGEI
+1572 
-1584 DYDKETTSI
+1584 
-1593 ENAADFLIS
+1593 
-1602 NMSYDMGDGVVLEDG
+1602 
-1617 TKLTMKTC
+1617 
-1625 EGLTT
+1625 
-1630 ESLLEKGFQLY
+1630 
-1641 KTTDGNGVYI
+1641 DGNLFTLGNI
-1651 LTNENGSEVVDL
+1651 T
-1663 KNNNYTTI
+1663 
-1671 VYGQDIQIA
+1671 
-1680 VKALL
+1680 
-1685 KNKSNVEDGLNVFN
+1685 
-1699 EIIEKI
+1699 
-1705 NSYYQPIAKAWEDTN
+1705 DTN
-1720 EKVFNFVEYFKN
+1720 EK
-1732 NYVKVSFDFGRK
+1732 
-1744 KAIYNAKS
+1744 IKS
-1752 NKLNR
+1752 NSEATDEFFKKWTQARQTLNAMEYLHNYSKEFR
-1757 LKRELKSLNSLSLE
+1757 KISSFFTKALTSLE
-1771 YQLKLGEI
+1771 EKLRTCRE
-1779 YEYQKE
+1779 
-1785 VKAAKK
+1785 
-1791 LMKSA
+1791 
-1796 GRLKA
+1796 
-1801 MAGAVYKS
+1801 
-1809 IKPLPGVF
+1809 
-1817 AKKLPLVKYADAIYT
+1817 
-1832 FVSVA
+1832 
-1837 RQYQRVYLSIPNPC
+1837 
-1851 KDDQKKADTLR
+1851 
-1862 GLCIAEAWA
+1862 
-1871 AEGVASIKLGV
+1871 IKL
-1882 NALLDM
+1882 AIAYDQLSPEKLKELDM
-1888 AAVASVTAL
+1888 AKLDKCLEKIPKQIRTIKKALNGLGMLFKAFDIISIYNDIKDAEESRKEWNQLIENIKRIDCPDMDKLAAKAISYRDKTARGYNFYISTNVINASAIDKLTAFIITIAVAD
-1897 VGTGG
+1897 
-1902 TSIIG
+1902 
-1907 AVAVIMLN
+1907 VAMPEA
-1915 VGVNVLIDGMYD
+1915 VLIASIVSSFINDVSIVQGGYTQYKDIIWKGEIRNQIPNIKCNTDCGKPGMPPC
-1927 KAVNKRITFF
+1927 RI
-1937 KAERDKL
+1937 
-1944 ECVKKCGT
+1944 
-1952 NGYPKCPDG
+1952 
-1961 DGPGGGNNGGGTHQ
+1961 PGNGNNGGGTHQ

-2022 NIVMWNAE
+2022 NVVMWNAE

-2110 MDPTTLTDANISVT
+2110 MDPASLTDANISVT

-2386 DMDIAMTEGWTW
+2386 DMDIAMAEGWTW

-2658 IEAPYAINVGNATA
+2658 IEVPYAINVNNATA
-2672 IGTTAYDGNVS
+2672 ISTTAYDGNVS

>member
-25 EPDQSLSNGV
+25 EPDQSLSNGA

-55 TGGYQAKYYNGAVR
+55 TGGYQAAYYSGAVR
-69 VYTGN
+69 VYKGN

-165 NSSEFYRAFQVVLTD
+165 NSGEFYRAFQVVLTD

-194 TDPTDANGMKYT
+194 TDPTDTNGMKYT

-319 SVTDVTVMA
+319 SVTDVTVKA

-429 EKPTLKHPLTAVAS
+429 EKPALKHPLTAVAS

-866 VVDGDDAFIADA
+866 VVDGDDAYIADA
-878 SVSAMQTLNGKFQKT
+878 SVSATQTLNGKFQKT
-893 YTTKTNSNG
+893 FTTKTDRRG
-902 EWTLSVLAAPE
+902 QWTLSVLAAPD

-928 TIGAFADDE
+928 TLGAFADDE

-943 KTVMKSV
+943 KTMMKSV
-950 VGARINYGFTY
+950 VGARITYGFTY
-961 IAAGSEE
+961 MAAGSEE

-973 SDYRNVAFTVFNVTQ
+973 SDHRNVAFTVFNVTQ

-1027 SIERTVTVNEKRR
+1027 SIERTVTVDEKRR

-1176 YLTLSSIID
+1176 YLTLSSVID

-1284 ISVPNTIGS
+1284 INVPNTIGS

-1305 STINVFEG
+1305 STINVYED

-1327 WMVNC
+1327 WMINC
-1332 ELTKAY
+1332 ELAKAY

-1478 ECLSESAID
+1478 ESVSNILGDSQKINENLNQYKEEIGEDTKLNKIINDINNTESNYEQLFGSLFNHLEIEQGDTKELPDNIAKFVDSVLTNNESSLFEYKNGILSFTDKEGKTTKLNCIYSKDATLSET
-1487 SDELLQMTKDYSDIA
+1487 ELKDYTPIVLTDGSTLYVNV
-1502 RQFTENV
+1502 TENII
-1509 ADFDNSVTNAET
+1509 NA
-1521 SVDSEIDDIE
+1521 
-1531 NSETQ
+1531 
-1536 DWASTLDNLI
+1536 
-1546 EDVAGKDMEEDNS
+1546 
-1559 NLSYSYFSSMSDE
+1559 YY
-1572 DLDNYIANLGEI
+1572 
-1584 DYDKETTSI
+1584 
-1593 ENAADFLIS
+1593 
-1602 NMSYDMGDGVVLEDG
+1602 
-1617 TKLTMKTC
+1617 
-1625 EGLTT
+1625 
-1630 ESLLEKGFQLY
+1630 
-1641 KTTDGNGVYI
+1641 DGNLFTLGNI
-1651 LTNENGSEVVDL
+1651 T
-1663 KNNNYTTI
+1663 
-1671 VYGQDIQIA
+1671 
-1680 VKALL
+1680 
-1685 KNKSNVEDGLNVFN
+1685 
-1699 EIIEKI
+1699 
-1705 NSYYQPIAKAWEDTN
+1705 DTN
-1720 EKVFNFVEYFKN
+1720 EK
-1732 NYVKVSFDFGRK
+1732 
-1744 KAIYNAKS
+1744 IKS
-1752 NKLNR
+1752 NSEATDEFFKKWTQARQTLNAMEYLHNYSKEFR
-1757 LKRELKSLNSLSLE
+1757 KISSFFTKALTSLE
-1771 YQLKLGEI
+1771 EKLRTCRE
-1779 YEYQKE
+1779 
-1785 VKAAKK
+1785 
-1791 LMKSA
+1791 
-1796 GRLKA
+1796 
-1801 MAGAVYKS
+1801 
-1809 IKPLPGVF
+1809 
-1817 AKKLPLVKYADAIYT
+1817 
-1832 FVSVA
+1832 
-1837 RQYQRVYLSIPNPC
+1837 
-1851 KDDQKKADTLR
+1851 
-1862 GLCIAEAWA
+1862 
-1871 AEGVASIKLGV
+1871 IKL
-1882 NALLDM
+1882 AIAYDQLSPEKLKELDM
-1888 AAVASVTAL
+1888 AKLDKCLEKIPKQIRTIKKALNGLGMLFKAFDIISIYNDIKDAEESRKEWNQLIENIKRIDCPDMDKLAAKAISYRDKTARGYNFYISTNVINASAIDKLTAFIITIAVAD
-1897 VGTGG
+1897 
-1902 TSIIG
+1902 
-1907 AVAVIMLN
+1907 VAMPEA
-1915 VGVNVLIDGMYD
+1915 VLIASIVSSFINDVSIVQGGYTQYKDIIWKGEIRNQIPNIKCNTDCGKPGMPPC
-1927 KAVNKRITFF
+1927 RI
-1937 KAERDKL
+1937 
-1944 ECVKKCGT
+1944 
-1952 NGYPKCPDG
+1952 
-1961 DGPGGGNNGGGTHQ
+1961 PGNGNNGGGTHQ

-2110 MDPTTLTDANISVT
+2110 MAPATLTDANISVT

-2213 KVLYGGEKELTIY
+2213 KVIYGGEKELTIY

-2398 MSHNFADGMTA
+2398 MSHSFADGMTA

>member
-25 EPDQSLSNGV
+25 EPDQSLSNGA

-55 TGGYQAKYYNGAVR
+55 TGGYQAAYYSGAVR
-69 VYTGN
+69 VYKGN

-165 NSSEFYRAFQVVLTD
+165 NSGEFYRAFQVVLTD

-194 TDPTDANGMKYT
+194 TDPTDTNGMKYT

-429 EKPTLKHPLTAVAS
+429 EKPALKHPLTAVAS

-866 VVDGDDAFIADA
+866 VVDGDDAYIADA
-878 SVSAMQTLNGKFQKT
+878 SVSATQTLNGKFQKT
-893 YTTKTNSNG
+893 FTTKTDRRG
-902 EWTLSVLAAPE
+902 QWTLSVLAAPD

-928 TIGAFADDE
+928 TLGAFADDE

-943 KTVMKSV
+943 KTMMKSV
-950 VGARINYGFTY
+950 VGARITYGFTY
-961 IAAGSEE
+961 MAAGSEE

-973 SDYRNVAFTVFNVTQ
+973 SDHRNVAFTVFNVTQ

-1027 SIERTVTVNEKRR
+1027 SIERTVTVDEKRR

-1176 YLTLSSIID
+1176 YLTLSSVID

-1284 ISVPNTIGS
+1284 INVPNTIGS

-1305 STINVFEG
+1305 STINVYED

-1327 WMVNC
+1327 WMINC
-1332 ELTKAY
+1332 ELAKAY

-1438 DGKFVPCSATYDEK
+1438 DGKFVPCSANYDEK

-1478 ECLSESAID
+1478 ESVSNILGDSQKINENLNQYKEEIGEDTKLNKIINDINNTESNYEQLFGSLFNHLEIEQGDTKELPDNIAKFVDSVLTNNESSLFEYKNGILSFTDKEGKTTKLNCIYSKDATLSET
-1487 SDELLQMTKDYSDIA
+1487 ELKDYTPIVLTDGSTLYVNV
-1502 RQFTENV
+1502 TENII
-1509 ADFDNSVTNAET
+1509 NA
-1521 SVDSEIDDIE
+1521 
-1531 NSETQ
+1531 
-1536 DWASTLDNLI
+1536 
-1546 EDVAGKDMEEDNS
+1546 
-1559 NLSYSYFSSMSDE
+1559 YY
-1572 DLDNYIANLGEI
+1572 
-1584 DYDKETTSI
+1584 
-1593 ENAADFLIS
+1593 
-1602 NMSYDMGDGVVLEDG
+1602 
-1617 TKLTMKTC
+1617 
-1625 EGLTT
+1625 
-1630 ESLLEKGFQLY
+1630 
-1641 KTTDGNGVYI
+1641 DGNLFTLGNI
-1651 LTNENGSEVVDL
+1651 T
-1663 KNNNYTTI
+1663 
-1671 VYGQDIQIA
+1671 
-1680 VKALL
+1680 
-1685 KNKSNVEDGLNVFN
+1685 
-1699 EIIEKI
+1699 
-1705 NSYYQPIAKAWEDTN
+1705 DTN
-1720 EKVFNFVEYFKN
+1720 EK
-1732 NYVKVSFDFGRK
+1732 
-1744 KAIYNAKS
+1744 IKS
-1752 NKLNR
+1752 NSEATDEFFKKWTQARQTLNAMEYLHNYSKEFR
-1757 LKRELKSLNSLSLE
+1757 KISSFFTKALTSLE
-1771 YQLKLGEI
+1771 EKLRTCRE
-1779 YEYQKE
+1779 
-1785 VKAAKK
+1785 
-1791 LMKSA
+1791 
-1796 GRLKA
+1796 
-1801 MAGAVYKS
+1801 
-1809 IKPLPGVF
+1809 
-1817 AKKLPLVKYADAIYT
+1817 
-1832 FVSVA
+1832 
-1837 RQYQRVYLSIPNPC
+1837 
-1851 KDDQKKADTLR
+1851 
-1862 GLCIAEAWA
+1862 
-1871 AEGVASIKLGV
+1871 IKL
-1882 NALLDM
+1882 AIAYDQLSPEKLKELDM
-1888 AAVASVTAL
+1888 AKLDKCLEKIPKQIRTIKKALNGLGMLFKAFDIISIYNDIKDAEESRKEWNQLIENIKRIDCPDMDKLAAKAISYRDKTARGYNFYISTNVINASAIDKLTAFIITIAVAD
-1897 VGTGG
+1897 
-1902 TSIIG
+1902 
-1907 AVAVIMLN
+1907 VAMPEA
-1915 VGVNVLIDGMYD
+1915 VLIASIVSSFINDVSIVQGGYTQYKDIIWKGEIRNQIPNIKCNTDCGKPGMPPC
-1927 KAVNKRITFF
+1927 RI
-1937 KAERDKL
+1937 
-1944 ECVKKCGT
+1944 
-1952 NGYPKCPDG
+1952 
-1961 DGPGGGNNGGGTHQ
+1961 PGNGNNGGGTHQ

-2022 NIVMWNAE
+2022 NVVMWNAE

-2110 MDPTTLTDANISVT
+2110 MDPASLTDANISVT

-2398 MSHNFADGMTA
+2398 MSHSFADGMTA

-2658 IEAPYAINVGNATA
+2658 IEAPYAINVDNATA

>member
-1 MLLVLLIAGWA
+1 MKHIFINIQRTAMLLVLLIAGWA

-25 EPDQSLSNGV
+25 EPDQSLSKGAE
-35 DVASLDDDEAYGISF
+35 VARLDDEAYGISF

-55 TGGYQAKYYNGAVR
+55 TGGYQAAYYSGAVR
-69 VYTGN
+69 VYKGN

-165 NSSEFYRAFQVVLTD
+165 NSGEFYRAFQVVLTD

-194 TDPTDANGMKYT
+194 TDPTDTNGMKYT

-429 EKPTLKHPLTAVAS
+429 EKPALKHPLTAVAS

-866 VVDGDDAFIADA
+866 VVDGDDAYIADA
-878 SVSAMQTLNGKFQKT
+878 SVSATQTLNGKFQKT
-893 YTTKTNSNG
+893 FTTKTDRRG
-902 EWTLSVLAAPE
+902 QWTLSVLAAPD

-928 TIGAFADDE
+928 TLGAFADDE

-943 KTVMKSV
+943 KTMMKSV
-950 VGARINYGFTY
+950 VGARITYGFTY
-961 IAAGSEE
+961 MAAGSEE

-973 SDYRNVAFTVFNVTQ
+973 SDHRNVAFTVFNVTQ

-1027 SIERTVTVNEKRR
+1027 SIERTVTVDEKRR

-1176 YLTLSSIID
+1176 YLTLSSVID

-1284 ISVPNTIGS
+1284 INVPNTIGS

-1305 STINVFEG
+1305 STINVYED

-1327 WMVNC
+1327 WMINC
-1332 ELTKAY
+1332 ELAKAY

-1478 ECLSESAID
+1478 ESVSNILGDSQKINENLNQYKEEIGEDTKLNKIINDINNTESNYEQLFGSLFNHLEIEQGDTKELPDNIAKFVDSVLTNNESSLFEYKNGILSFTDKEGKTTKLNCIYSKDATLSET
-1487 SDELLQMTKDYSDIA
+1487 ELKDYTPIVLTDGSTLYVNV
-1502 RQFTENV
+1502 TENII
-1509 ADFDNSVTNAET
+1509 NA
-1521 SVDSEIDDIE
+1521 
-1531 NSETQ
+1531 
-1536 DWASTLDNLI
+1536 
-1546 EDVAGKDMEEDNS
+1546 
-1559 NLSYSYFSSMSDE
+1559 YY
-1572 DLDNYIANLGEI
+1572 
-1584 DYDKETTSI
+1584 
-1593 ENAADFLIS
+1593 
-1602 NMSYDMGDGVVLEDG
+1602 
-1617 TKLTMKTC
+1617 
-1625 EGLTT
+1625 
-1630 ESLLEKGFQLY
+1630 
-1641 KTTDGNGVYI
+1641 DGNLFTLGNI
-1651 LTNENGSEVVDL
+1651 T
-1663 KNNNYTTI
+1663 
-1671 VYGQDIQIA
+1671 
-1680 VKALL
+1680 
-1685 KNKSNVEDGLNVFN
+1685 
-1699 EIIEKI
+1699 
-1705 NSYYQPIAKAWEDTN
+1705 DTN
-1720 EKVFNFVEYFKN
+1720 EK
-1732 NYVKVSFDFGRK
+1732 
-1744 KAIYNAKS
+1744 IKS
-1752 NKLNR
+1752 NSEATDEFFKKWTQARQTLNAMEYLHNYSKEFR
-1757 LKRELKSLNSLSLE
+1757 KISSFFTKALTSLE
-1771 YQLKLGEI
+1771 EKLRTCRE
-1779 YEYQKE
+1779 
-1785 VKAAKK
+1785 
-1791 LMKSA
+1791 
-1796 GRLKA
+1796 
-1801 MAGAVYKS
+1801 
-1809 IKPLPGVF
+1809 
-1817 AKKLPLVKYADAIYT
+1817 
-1832 FVSVA
+1832 
-1837 RQYQRVYLSIPNPC
+1837 
-1851 KDDQKKADTLR
+1851 
-1862 GLCIAEAWA
+1862 
-1871 AEGVASIKLGV
+1871 IKL
-1882 NALLDM
+1882 AIAYDQLSPEKLKELDM
-1888 AAVASVTAL
+1888 AKLDKCLEKIPKQIRTIKKALNGLGMLFKAFDIISIYNDIKDAEESRKEWNQLIENIKRIDCPDMDKLAAKAISYRDKTARGYNFYISTNVINASAIDKLTAFIITIAVAD
-1897 VGTGG
+1897 
-1902 TSIIG
+1902 
-1907 AVAVIMLN
+1907 VAMPEA
-1915 VGVNVLIDGMYD
+1915 VLIASIVSSFINDVSIVQGGYTQYKDIIWKGEIRNQIPNIKCNTDCGKPGMPPC
-1927 KAVNKRITFF
+1927 RI
-1937 KAERDKL
+1937 
-1944 ECVKKCGT
+1944 
-1952 NGYPKCPDG
+1952 
-1961 DGPGGGNNGGGTHQ
+1961 PGNGNNGGGTHQ

-2124 AGGKKLAGDIQLVN
+2124 AGSKKLAGDIQLVN

-2190 MTVTYSQVL
+2190 MTATYSQVL

-2600 AAFCGSE
+2600 TAFCGSE

-2658 IEAPYAINVGNATA
+2658 IEAPYAINVDNATA

-2689 RLLIHGVAAD
+2689 RLLIHGVAAN

>member
-25 EPDQSLSNGV
+25 EPDQSLSNGA

-55 TGGYQAKYYNGAVR
+55 TGGYQAAYYSGAVR
-69 VYTGN
+69 VYKGN

-165 NSSEFYRAFQVVLTD
+165 NSGEFYRAFQVVLTD

-194 TDPTDANGMKYT
+194 TDPTDTNGMKYT

-429 EKPTLKHPLTAVAS
+429 EKPALKHPLTAVAS

-866 VVDGDDAFIADA
+866 VVDGDDAYIADA
-878 SVSAMQTLNGKFQKT
+878 SVSATQTLNGKFQKIF
-893 YTTKTNSNG
+893 TTKTDRRG
-902 EWTLSVLAAPE
+902 QWTLSVLAAPD

-928 TIGAFADDE
+928 TLGAFADDE

-943 KTVMKSV
+943 KTMMKSV
-950 VGARINYGFTY
+950 VGARITYGFTY
-961 IAAGSEE
+961 MAAGSEE

-973 SDYRNVAFTVFNVTQ
+973 SDHRNVAFTVFNVTQ

-1027 SIERTVTVNEKRR
+1027 SIERTVTVDEKRR

-1176 YLTLSSIID
+1176 YLTLSSVID

-1284 ISVPNTIGS
+1284 INVPNTIGS

-1305 STINVFEG
+1305 STINVYED

-1327 WMVNC
+1327 WMINC
-1332 ELTKAY
+1332 ELAKAY

-1376 TMYHMNPAMGRTY
+1376 TMYHMNPAMGKTY

-1478 ECLSESAID
+1478 ESVSNILGDSQKINENLNQYKEEIGEDTKLNKIINDINNTESNYEQLFGSLFNHLEIEQGDTKELPDNIAKFVDSVLTNNESSLFEYKNGILSFTDKEGKTTKLNCIYSKDATLSET
-1487 SDELLQMTKDYSDIA
+1487 ELKDYTPIVLTDGSTLYVNV
-1502 RQFTENV
+1502 TENII
-1509 ADFDNSVTNAET
+1509 NA
-1521 SVDSEIDDIE
+1521 
-1531 NSETQ
+1531 
-1536 DWASTLDNLI
+1536 
-1546 EDVAGKDMEEDNS
+1546 
-1559 NLSYSYFSSMSDE
+1559 YY
-1572 DLDNYIANLGEI
+1572 
-1584 DYDKETTSI
+1584 
-1593 ENAADFLIS
+1593 
-1602 NMSYDMGDGVVLEDG
+1602 
-1617 TKLTMKTC
+1617 
-1625 EGLTT
+1625 
-1630 ESLLEKGFQLY
+1630 
-1641 KTTDGNGVYI
+1641 DGNLFTLGNI
-1651 LTNENGSEVVDL
+1651 T
-1663 KNNNYTTI
+1663 
-1671 VYGQDIQIA
+1671 
-1680 VKALL
+1680 
-1685 KNKSNVEDGLNVFN
+1685 
-1699 EIIEKI
+1699 
-1705 NSYYQPIAKAWEDTN
+1705 DTN
-1720 EKVFNFVEYFKN
+1720 EK
-1732 NYVKVSFDFGRK
+1732 
-1744 KAIYNAKS
+1744 IKS
-1752 NKLNR
+1752 NSEATDEFFKKWTQARQTLNAMEYLHNYSKEFR
-1757 LKRELKSLNSLSLE
+1757 KISSFFTKALTSLE
-1771 YQLKLGEI
+1771 EKLRTCRE
-1779 YEYQKE
+1779 
-1785 VKAAKK
+1785 
-1791 LMKSA
+1791 
-1796 GRLKA
+1796 
-1801 MAGAVYKS
+1801 
-1809 IKPLPGVF
+1809 
-1817 AKKLPLVKYADAIYT
+1817 
-1832 FVSVA
+1832 
-1837 RQYQRVYLSIPNPC
+1837 
-1851 KDDQKKADTLR
+1851 
-1862 GLCIAEAWA
+1862 
-1871 AEGVASIKLGV
+1871 IKL
-1882 NALLDM
+1882 AIAYDQLSPEKLKELDM
-1888 AAVASVTAL
+1888 AKLDKCLEKIPKQIRTIKKALNGLGMLFKAFDIISIYNDIKDAEESRKEWNQLIENIKRIDCPDMDKLAAKAISYRDKTARGYNFYISTNVINASAIDKLTAFIITIAVAD
-1897 VGTGG
+1897 
-1902 TSIIG
+1902 
-1907 AVAVIMLN
+1907 VAMPEA
-1915 VGVNVLIDGMYD
+1915 VLIASIVSSFINDVSIVQGGYTQYKDIIWKGEIRNQIPNIKCNTDCGKPGMPPC
-1927 KAVNKRITFF
+1927 RI
-1937 KAERDKL
+1937 
-1944 ECVKKCGT
+1944 
-1952 NGYPKCPDG
+1952 
-1961 DGPGGGNNGGGTHQ
+1961 PGNGNNGGGTHQ

-2022 NIVMWNAE
+2022 NVVMWNAE

-2110 MDPTTLTDANISVT
+2110 MDPASLTDANISVT

-2398 MSHNFADGMTA
+2398 MSHSFADGMTA

-2658 IEAPYAINVGNATA
+2658 IEAPYAINVDNATA

>member
-25 EPDQSLSNGV
+25 EPDQSLSNGA

-55 TGGYQAKYYNGAVR
+55 TGGYQAAYYSGAVR
-69 VYTGN
+69 VYKGN

-165 NSSEFYRAFQVVLTD
+165 NSGEFYRAFQVVLTD

-194 TDPTDANGMKYT
+194 TDPTDTNGMKYT

-429 EKPTLKHPLTAVAS
+429 EKPALKHPLTAVAS

-866 VVDGDDAFIADA
+866 VVDGDDAYIADA
-878 SVSAMQTLNGKFQKT
+878 SVSATQTLNGKFQKT
-893 YTTKTNSNG
+893 FTTKTDRRG
-902 EWTLSVLAAPE
+902 QWTLSVLAAPD

-928 TIGAFADDE
+928 TLGAFADDE

-943 KTVMKSV
+943 KTMMKSV
-950 VGARINYGFTY
+950 VGARITYGFTY
-961 IAAGSEE
+961 MAAGSEE

-973 SDYRNVAFTVFNVTQ
+973 SDHRNVAFTVFNVTQ

-1027 SIERTVTVNEKRR
+1027 SIERTVTVDEKRR

-1176 YLTLSSIID
+1176 YLTLSSVID

-1284 ISVPNTIGS
+1284 INVPNTIGS

-1305 STINVFEG
+1305 STINVYED

-1327 WMVNC
+1327 WMINC
-1332 ELTKAY
+1332 ELAKAY

-1478 ECLSESAID
+1478 ESVSNILGDSQKINENLNQYKEEIGEDTKLNKIINDINNTESNYEQLFGSLFNHLEIEQGDTKELPDNIAKFVDSVLTNNESSLFEYKNGILSFTDKEGKTTKLNCIYSKDATLSET
-1487 SDELLQMTKDYSDIA
+1487 ELKDYTPIVLTDGSTLYVNV
-1502 RQFTENV
+1502 TENII
-1509 ADFDNSVTNAET
+1509 NA
-1521 SVDSEIDDIE
+1521 
-1531 NSETQ
+1531 
-1536 DWASTLDNLI
+1536 
-1546 EDVAGKDMEEDNS
+1546 
-1559 NLSYSYFSSMSDE
+1559 YY
-1572 DLDNYIANLGEI
+1572 
-1584 DYDKETTSI
+1584 
-1593 ENAADFLIS
+1593 
-1602 NMSYDMGDGVVLEDG
+1602 
-1617 TKLTMKTC
+1617 
-1625 EGLTT
+1625 
-1630 ESLLEKGFQLY
+1630 
-1641 KTTDGNGVYI
+1641 DGNLFTLGNI
-1651 LTNENGSEVVDL
+1651 T
-1663 KNNNYTTI
+1663 
-1671 VYGQDIQIA
+1671 
-1680 VKALL
+1680 
-1685 KNKSNVEDGLNVFN
+1685 
-1699 EIIEKI
+1699 
-1705 NSYYQPIAKAWEDTN
+1705 DTN
-1720 EKVFNFVEYFKN
+1720 EK
-1732 NYVKVSFDFGRK
+1732 
-1744 KAIYNAKS
+1744 IKS
-1752 NKLNR
+1752 NSEATDEFFKKWTQARQTLNAMEYLHNYSKEFR
-1757 LKRELKSLNSLSLE
+1757 KISSFFTKALTSLE
-1771 YQLKLGEI
+1771 EKLRTCRE
-1779 YEYQKE
+1779 
-1785 VKAAKK
+1785 
-1791 LMKSA
+1791 
-1796 GRLKA
+1796 
-1801 MAGAVYKS
+1801 
-1809 IKPLPGVF
+1809 
-1817 AKKLPLVKYADAIYT
+1817 
-1832 FVSVA
+1832 
-1837 RQYQRVYLSIPNPC
+1837 
-1851 KDDQKKADTLR
+1851 
-1862 GLCIAEAWA
+1862 
-1871 AEGVASIKLGV
+1871 IKL
-1882 NALLDM
+1882 AIAYDQLSPEKLKELDM
-1888 AAVASVTAL
+1888 AKLDKCLEKIPKQIRTIKKALNGLGMLFKAFDIISIYNDIKDAEESRKEWNQLIENIKRIDCPDMDKLAAKAISYRDKTARGYNFYISTNVINASAIDKLTAFIITIAVAD
-1897 VGTGG
+1897 
-1902 TSIIG
+1902 
-1907 AVAVIMLN
+1907 VAMPEA
-1915 VGVNVLIDGMYD
+1915 VLIASIVSSFINDVSIVQGGYTQYKDIIWKGEIRNQIPNIKCNTDCGKPGMPPC
-1927 KAVNKRITFF
+1927 RI
-1937 KAERDKL
+1937 
-1944 ECVKKCGT
+1944 
-1952 NGYPKCPDG
+1952 
-1961 DGPGGGNNGGGTHQ
+1961 PGNGNNGGGTHQ

-2022 NIVMWNAE
+2022 NVVMWNAE

-2110 MDPTTLTDANISVT
+2110 MDPASLTDANISVT

-2398 MSHNFADGMTA
+2398 MSHSFADGMTA

-2643 LASNTLDF
+2643 LASNTIDF

-2689 RLLIHGVAAD
+2689 RLIIHGVAAD

-2708 INGQKIK
+2708 INGQKIM

>member
-25 EPDQSLSNGV
+25 EPDQSLSNGA

-55 TGGYQAKYYNGAVR
+55 TGGYQAAYYSGAVR
-69 VYTGN
+69 VYKGN

-151 GEVKPKPKAPIISH
+151 GEVKPKPEAPIISH
-165 NSSEFYRAFQVVLTD
+165 NSGEFYRAFQVVLTD

-194 TDPTDANGMKYT
+194 TDPTDTNGMKYT

-429 EKPTLKHPLTAVAS
+429 EKPALKHPLTAVAS

-866 VVDGDDAFIADA
+866 VVDGDDAYIADA
-878 SVSAMQTLNGKFQKT
+878 SVSATQTLNGKFQKT
-893 YTTKTNSNG
+893 FTTKTDRRG
-902 EWTLSVLAAPE
+902 QWTLSVLAAPD

-928 TIGAFADDE
+928 TLGAFADDE

-943 KTVMKSV
+943 KTMMKSV
-950 VGARINYGFTY
+950 VGARITYGFTY
-961 IAAGSEE
+961 MAAGSEE

-973 SDYRNVAFTVFNVTQ
+973 SDHRNVAFTVFNVTQ

-1027 SIERTVTVNEKRR
+1027 SIERTVTVDEKRR

-1176 YLTLSSIID
+1176 YLTLSSVID

-1284 ISVPNTIGS
+1284 INVPNTIGS

-1305 STINVFEG
+1305 STINVYED

-1327 WMVNC
+1327 WMINC
-1332 ELTKAY
+1332 ELAKAY

-1478 ECLSESAID
+1478 ESVSNILGDSQKINENLNQYKEEIGEDTKLNKIINDINNTESNYEQLFGSLFNHLEIEQGDTKELPDNIAKFVDSVLTNNESSLFEYKNGILSFTDKEGKTTKLNCIYSKDATLSET
-1487 SDELLQMTKDYSDIA
+1487 ELKDYTPIVLTDGSTLYVNV
-1502 RQFTENV
+1502 TENII
-1509 ADFDNSVTNAET
+1509 NA
-1521 SVDSEIDDIE
+1521 
-1531 NSETQ
+1531 
-1536 DWASTLDNLI
+1536 
-1546 EDVAGKDMEEDNS
+1546 
-1559 NLSYSYFSSMSDE
+1559 YY
-1572 DLDNYIANLGEI
+1572 
-1584 DYDKETTSI
+1584 
-1593 ENAADFLIS
+1593 
-1602 NMSYDMGDGVVLEDG
+1602 
-1617 TKLTMKTC
+1617 
-1625 EGLTT
+1625 
-1630 ESLLEKGFQLY
+1630 
-1641 KTTDGNGVYI
+1641 DGNLFTLGNI
-1651 LTNENGSEVVDL
+1651 T
-1663 KNNNYTTI
+1663 
-1671 VYGQDIQIA
+1671 
-1680 VKALL
+1680 
-1685 KNKSNVEDGLNVFN
+1685 
-1699 EIIEKI
+1699 
-1705 NSYYQPIAKAWEDTN
+1705 DTN
-1720 EKVFNFVEYFKN
+1720 EK
-1732 NYVKVSFDFGRK
+1732 
-1744 KAIYNAKS
+1744 IKS
-1752 NKLNR
+1752 NSEATDEFFKKWTQARQTLNAMEYLHNYSKEFR
-1757 LKRELKSLNSLSLE
+1757 KISSFFTKALTSLE
-1771 YQLKLGEI
+1771 EKLRTCRE
-1779 YEYQKE
+1779 
-1785 VKAAKK
+1785 
-1791 LMKSA
+1791 
-1796 GRLKA
+1796 
-1801 MAGAVYKS
+1801 
-1809 IKPLPGVF
+1809 
-1817 AKKLPLVKYADAIYT
+1817 
-1832 FVSVA
+1832 
-1837 RQYQRVYLSIPNPC
+1837 
-1851 KDDQKKADTLR
+1851 
-1862 GLCIAEAWA
+1862 
-1871 AEGVASIKLGV
+1871 IKL
-1882 NALLDM
+1882 AIAYDQLSPEKLKELDM
-1888 AAVASVTAL
+1888 AKLDKCLEKIPKQIRTIKKALNGLGMLFKAFDIISIYNDIKDAEESRKEWNQLIENIKRIDCPDMDKLAAKAISYRDKTARGYNFYISTNVINASAIDKLTAFIITIAVAD
-1897 VGTGG
+1897 
-1902 TSIIG
+1902 
-1907 AVAVIMLN
+1907 VAMPEA
-1915 VGVNVLIDGMYD
+1915 VLIASIVSSFINDVSIVQGGYTQYKDIIWKGEIRNQIPNIKCNTDCGKPGMPPC
-1927 KAVNKRITFF
+1927 RI
-1937 KAERDKL
+1937 
-1944 ECVKKCGT
+1944 
-1952 NGYPKCPDG
+1952 
-1961 DGPGGGNNGGGTHQ
+1961 PGNGNNGGGTHQ

-2022 NIVMWNAE
+2022 NVVMWNAE

-2110 MDPTTLTDANISVT
+2110 MDPASLTDANISVT

-2398 MSHNFADGMTA
+2398 MSHSFADGMTA

-2658 IEAPYAINVGNATA
+2658 IEAPYAINVDNATA